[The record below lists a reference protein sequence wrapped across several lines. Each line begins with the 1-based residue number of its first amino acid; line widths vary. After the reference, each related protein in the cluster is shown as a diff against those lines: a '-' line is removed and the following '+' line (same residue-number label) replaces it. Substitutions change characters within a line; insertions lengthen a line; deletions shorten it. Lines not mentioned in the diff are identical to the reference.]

1 MALMMVLAISG
12 TLSVLAGNR
21 LVLNDGGPIA
31 IKPGETKEIT
41 VNLVNDEVIY
51 AMQFDMD
58 FTSPQ
63 VEIVPGSFKI
73 NEERID
79 RECFIAT
86 MIQQPDA
93 KWRVALLT
101 KDFTPIAGTEG
112 ALGTFKIRA
121 TPNFSDDKARI
132 GFSTCSGSDRQGK
145 KVLIDCPFEQAITPM
160 VGSLSTGEQ
169 AFSIKPGGTHK
180 VDVVLKNDI
189 YFCGL
194 QADITLPEGL
204 HVEKKSNGKMIFQY
218 SERLSSNFAI
228 FSSEKNGIVRVALSS
243 LPIDKIQPY
252 KDGNG
257 VIFSFN
263 VVADPDFATDETSAI
278 VFSNV
283 LASQDLPGTEYA
295 LDITDAHIAVTSLK
309 PINEAAYARLTEEVA
324 ALQKALDDAK
334 AKVAE
339 ECPDV
344 AGNYAET
351 VETIQSLINAIQSD
365 LDAKNADCALTEA
378 STLDAEAVKGVNDAI
393 AKYINEAAAA
403 QAEHLKKLANEAAY
417 VRLTEAVATLQARF
431 DEVKATI
438 EKDYANVSAQF
449 VDTEAAIQG
458 DIDQKKAEL
467 QAQYEAVKL
476 DENSTIDLE
485 AIKAAVEKLLA
496 DAKAA
501 NAKLVAN
508 EAAYV
513 RLSDDIA
520 AVQARFDE
528 VKATIEKDYANV
540 SAQFVDTEAAI
551 QGDIDQKKAELQAQY
566 EAVKLDE
573 NSTIDLE
580 AIKAAVEKLLADA
593 KAANAK
599 LVANEA
605 AYVRLSDDI
614 AAVQARF
621 DEVKATIEK
630 DYANVSAQ
638 FVDTEAAIQGDIDQ
652 KKAEL
657 QAQYEAVKLDEN
669 STIDL
674 EAIKAA
680 VEKLLADAKA
690 ANAKL
695 VANEAAYVRLSDDIA
710 AVQARFDEV
719 KATIEKD
726 YANVSAQF
734 VDTEAA
740 IQGDID
746 QKKAELQAQYEAVKL
761 DENSTIDLEAI
772 KAAVE
777 KLLAD
782 AKAANAKLV
791 ANEAAYV
798 RLSDDIAAVQARF
811 DEVKATIEKDYANVA
826 AQFADAEAAIQADI
840 DQKKAELQAQYEAVE
855 LDENSTIGLEA
866 IKAAV
871 EQLLEDAKAA
881 DAKLVANEAAYV
893 RLSDEI
899 AAVQTRLDEV
909 KATIEKDYAIV
920 AAQFVGVESSIQ
932 YDINKKKDEL
942 KAQYEAVELDEN
954 STIDLETIKTA
965 IEQLLADAKAAAE
978 ANSIGSI
985 QRLMSEGA
993 TFYTLGGQKV
1003 EAPCKGNIYMIR
1015 HADGSVKKVYIK

>member
-12 TLSVLAGNR
+12 TISVLAGNR

-58 FTSPQ
+58 FTSPN

-73 NEERID
+73 NEDRID

-86 MIQQPDA
+86 MIQQPDM
-93 KWRVALLT
+93 KWRIALLT

-121 TPNFSDDKARI
+121 TSNFSSADDAQI
-132 GFSTCSGSDRQGK
+132 LFSTCSGGDRQGK
-145 KVLIDCPFEQAITPM
+145 KVLIDCPNYQAITPM
-160 VGSLSTGEQ
+160 VGSLCTGEQ

-204 HVEKKSNGKMIFQY
+204 HIEKKSNGKMNFQY

-228 FSSEKNGIVRVALSS
+228 SSGEKNGIVRVALSS

-252 KDGNG
+252 KDGDG

-263 VVADPDFATDETSAI
+263 VVADPDFATDENSAI

-283 LASQDLPGTEYA
+283 LAANETTEYS

-365 LDAKNADCALTEA
+365 LDAKNADCALTET
-378 STLDAEAVKGVNDAI
+378 STLDAEAVKGVNEAI
-393 AKYINEAAAA
+393 AKYLEDAAAA

-417 VRLTEAVATLQARF
+417 VRLSDDIAAVQTRF

-438 EKDYANVSAQF
+438 EKDYANVAAQF
-449 VDTEAAIQG
+449 VDAEAAIQG

-467 QAQYEAVKL
+467 QAQYEAMKL

-485 AIKAAVEKLLA
+485 AIKAAVEQLLA
-496 DAKAA
+496 DAKVAD
-501 NAKLVAN
+501 AKLVAN

-513 RLSDDIA
+513 RL
-520 AVQARFDE
+520 
-528 VKATIEKDYANV
+528 
-540 SAQFVDTEAAI
+540 TE
-551 QGDIDQKKAELQAQY
+551 E
-566 EAVKLDE
+566 
-573 NSTIDLE
+573 
-580 AIKAAVEKLLADA
+580 
-593 KAANAK
+593 
-599 LVANEA
+599 
-605 AYVRLSDDI
+605 
-614 AAVQARF
+614 
-621 DEVKATIEK
+621 
-630 DYANVSAQ
+630 
-638 FVDTEAAIQGDIDQ
+638 
-652 KKAEL
+652 
-657 QAQYEAVKLDEN
+657 
-669 STIDL
+669 
-674 EAIKAA
+674 
-680 VEKLLADAKA
+680 
-690 ANAKL
+690 
-695 VANEAAYVRLSDDIA
+695 
-710 AVQARFDEV
+710 
-719 KATIEKD
+719 
-726 YANVSAQF
+726 
-734 VDTEAA
+734 
-740 IQGDID
+740 
-746 QKKAELQAQYEAVKL
+746 
-761 DENSTIDLEAI
+761 
-772 KAAVE
+772 
-777 KLLAD
+777 
-782 AKAANAKLV
+782 
-791 ANEAAYV
+791 
-798 RLSDDIAAVQARF
+798 IAAVQARF

-826 AQFADAEAAIQADI
+826 AQFADAEAAIQGDI

-855 LDENSTIGLEA
+855 LDENSTIDLEA

-871 EQLLEDAKAA
+871 EQLLANAKLGN
-881 DAKLVANEAAYV
+881 AKLVANELAYV
-893 RLSDEI
+893 RLTEEI
-899 AAVQTRLDEV
+899 AAVQARLDEV

-932 YDINKKKDEL
+932 YDINKKKDDL
-942 KAQYEAVELDEN
+942 KALYEAVELDEN

>member
-1 MALMMVLAISG
+1 MALMMVLVISG

-58 FTSPQ
+58 FTSPN

-93 KWRVALLT
+93 KWRIALLT

-121 TPNFSDDKARI
+121 TSNFSSADDAQI
-132 GFSTCSGSDRQGK
+132 LFSTCSGGDRQGK
-145 KVLIDCPFEQAITPM
+145 KVLIDCPNYQAITPM

-194 QADITLPEGL
+194 QADITLPAGL
-204 HVEKKSNGKMIFQY
+204 HIEKKSNGKMNFQY

-228 FSSEKNGIVRVALSS
+228 SSGEKNGIVRVVLSS

-252 KDGNG
+252 KDGDG

-263 VVADPDFATDETSAI
+263 VVAAPDFVTDETSAI

-283 LASQDLPGTEYA
+283 LAANETTEYS
-295 LDITDAHIAVTSLK
+295 LDITDAHVAVTSLK
-309 PINEAAYARLTEEVA
+309 AINEAAYARLTEEVA

-334 AKVAE
+334 AKVAK

-344 AGNYAET
+344 AENFAET
-351 VETIQSLINAIQSD
+351 VKTIQGQIDAIQSD

-393 AKYINEAAAA
+393 AKYLAEAAAA
-403 QAEHLKKLANEAAY
+403 QAEHQKKLANEAAY
-417 VRLTEAVATLQARF
+417 VRLTEDVAAVQARF

-438 EKDYANVSAQF
+438 ETDYANVAAQF
-449 VDTEAAIQG
+449 ADAEAAIQG

-467 QAQYEAVKL
+467 QAQYEAVEL

-485 AIKAAVEKLLA
+485 AIKAAVEQLLA
-496 DAKAA
+496 NAKLG

-508 EAAYV
+508 ELAYV
-513 RLSDDIA
+513 RLSDEIA
-520 AVQARFDE
+520 AVQTRLDE
-528 VKATIEKDYANV
+528 VKAIIE
-540 SAQFVDTEAAI
+540 T
-551 QGDIDQKKAELQAQY
+551 
-566 EAVKLDE
+566 
-573 NSTIDLE
+573 
-580 AIKAAVEKLLADA
+580 
-593 KAANAK
+593 
-599 LVANEA
+599 
-605 AYVRLSDDI
+605 
-614 AAVQARF
+614 
-621 DEVKATIEK
+621 
-630 DYANVSAQ
+630 
-638 FVDTEAAIQGDIDQ
+638 
-652 KKAEL
+652 
-657 QAQYEAVKLDEN
+657 
-669 STIDL
+669 
-674 EAIKAA
+674 
-680 VEKLLADAKA
+680 
-690 ANAKL
+690 
-695 VANEAAYVRLSDDIA
+695 
-710 AVQARFDEV
+710 
-719 KATIEKD
+719 
-726 YANVSAQF
+726 
-734 VDTEAA
+734 
-740 IQGDID
+740 
-746 QKKAELQAQYEAVKL
+746 
-761 DENSTIDLEAI
+761 
-772 KAAVE
+772 
-777 KLLAD
+777 
-782 AKAANAKLV
+782 
-791 ANEAAYV
+791 
-798 RLSDDIAAVQARF
+798 
-811 DEVKATIEKDYANVA
+811 DYANVA
-826 AQFADAEAAIQADI
+826 AQFTDAEAAIQADI

-855 LDENSTIGLEA
+855 LDENSTIDLEA
-866 IKAAV
+866 IKAAI
-871 EQLLEDAKAA
+871 EQLLADAKVA

-954 STIDLETIKTA
+954 STIDLETIKAA

>member
-1 MALMMVLAISG
+1 MVMFKITTSFKRMALMMVLAISG
-12 TLSVLAGNR
+12 TISVLAGNR

-93 KWRVALLT
+93 KWRIALIT

-112 ALGTFKIRA
+112 ALGTFQIRA
-121 TPNFSDDKARI
+121 KSTFSAADNAQI
-132 GFSTCSGSDRQGK
+132 LFSTCSGGNRQGK
-145 KVLIDCPFEQAITPM
+145 KVLIDSPTYQAITPM
-160 VGSLSTGEQ
+160 VGSLCTGEQ

-204 HVEKKSNGKMIFQY
+204 HIEKKSNGKMNFQY

-228 FSSEKNGIVRVALSS
+228 SSIEKNDIVRVVLSS

-252 KDGNG
+252 KDGDG

-263 VVADPDFATDETSAI
+263 VVADPDFATDENSAI

-283 LASQDLPGTEYA
+283 LAANETTEYS
-295 LDITDAHIAVTSLK
+295 LDITDAHVSVTSLK
-309 PINEAAYARLTEEVA
+309 PINDAAYARLAEEVA

-344 AGNYAET
+344 AENYAET

-365 LDAKNADCALTEA
+365 LDAKNADCALTET

-417 VRLTEAVATLQARF
+417 VRLTEEVAT
-431 DEVKATI
+431 
-438 EKDYANVSAQF
+438 
-449 VDTEAAIQG
+449 
-458 DIDQKKAEL
+458 
-467 QAQYEAVKL
+467 
-476 DENSTIDLE
+476 
-485 AIKAAVEKLLA
+485 
-496 DAKAA
+496 
-501 NAKLVAN
+501 
-508 EAAYV
+508 
-513 RLSDDIA
+513 
-520 AVQARFDE
+520 VQARFDE
-528 VKATIEKDYANV
+528 VKATIEKDYV
-540 SAQFVDTEAAI
+540 
-551 QGDIDQKKAELQAQY
+551 
-566 EAVKLDE
+566 
-573 NSTIDLE
+573 
-580 AIKAAVEKLLADA
+580 
-593 KAANAK
+593 
-599 LVANEA
+599 
-605 AYVRLSDDI
+605 
-614 AAVQARF
+614 
-621 DEVKATIEK
+621 
-630 DYANVSAQ
+630 
-638 FVDTEAAIQGDIDQ
+638 
-652 KKAEL
+652 
-657 QAQYEAVKLDEN
+657 
-669 STIDL
+669 
-674 EAIKAA
+674 
-680 VEKLLADAKA
+680 
-690 ANAKL
+690 
-695 VANEAAYVRLSDDIA
+695 
-710 AVQARFDEV
+710 
-719 KATIEKD
+719 
-726 YANVSAQF
+726 
-734 VDTEAA
+734 
-740 IQGDID
+740 
-746 QKKAELQAQYEAVKL
+746 
-761 DENSTIDLEAI
+761 
-772 KAAVE
+772 
-777 KLLAD
+777 
-782 AKAANAKLV
+782 
-791 ANEAAYV
+791 
-798 RLSDDIAAVQARF
+798 
-811 DEVKATIEKDYANVA
+811 NVA
-826 AQFADAEAAIQADI
+826 AQFADAEAAIQGDI

-855 LDENSTIGLEA
+855 LDENSTIDLEA
-866 IKAAV
+866 IKAAI
-871 EQLLEDAKAA
+871 EQLLADAKVA

-899 AAVQTRLDEV
+899 AAVQARLDEV

-942 KAQYEAVELDEN
+942 KALYEAVELDEN

-985 QRLMSEGA
+985 QRMMSEGA

>member
-1 MALMMVLAISG
+1 MVMFKITTSFKRMALMMVLAISG
-12 TLSVLAGNR
+12 TISVLAGNR

-93 KWRVALLT
+93 KWRIALLT

-112 ALGTFKIRA
+112 ALGTFQIRA
-121 TPNFSDDKARI
+121 KSTFSAADNAQI
-132 GFSTCSGSDRQGK
+132 GFSTCSGGNRQGK
-145 KVLIDCPFEQAITPM
+145 KVLIDCPTYQAITPM
-160 VGSLSTGEQ
+160 VGSLCTGEQ

-204 HVEKKSNGKMIFQY
+204 HVEKKSNGKMNFQY

-228 FSSEKNGIVRVALSS
+228 SSIEKNGIVRVVLSS

-252 KDGNG
+252 KDGDG

-263 VVADPDFATDETSAI
+263 VVADPDFATDENSAI

-283 LASQDLPGTEYA
+283 LAANETTEYS
-295 LDITDAHIAVTSLK
+295 LDITDAHVSVTSLK
-309 PINEAAYARLTEEVA
+309 PINDAAYARLAEEVA
-324 ALQKALDDAK
+324 ALQKAFDDAK

-344 AGNYAET
+344 AENYAET

-365 LDAKNADCALTEA
+365 LDAKNADCALTET

-417 VRLTEAVATLQARF
+417 VRLTEEVAT
-431 DEVKATI
+431 
-438 EKDYANVSAQF
+438 
-449 VDTEAAIQG
+449 
-458 DIDQKKAEL
+458 
-467 QAQYEAVKL
+467 
-476 DENSTIDLE
+476 
-485 AIKAAVEKLLA
+485 
-496 DAKAA
+496 
-501 NAKLVAN
+501 
-508 EAAYV
+508 
-513 RLSDDIA
+513 
-520 AVQARFDE
+520 VQARFDE
-528 VKATIEKDYANV
+528 VKATIEKDYV
-540 SAQFVDTEAAI
+540 
-551 QGDIDQKKAELQAQY
+551 
-566 EAVKLDE
+566 
-573 NSTIDLE
+573 
-580 AIKAAVEKLLADA
+580 
-593 KAANAK
+593 
-599 LVANEA
+599 
-605 AYVRLSDDI
+605 
-614 AAVQARF
+614 
-621 DEVKATIEK
+621 
-630 DYANVSAQ
+630 
-638 FVDTEAAIQGDIDQ
+638 
-652 KKAEL
+652 
-657 QAQYEAVKLDEN
+657 
-669 STIDL
+669 
-674 EAIKAA
+674 
-680 VEKLLADAKA
+680 
-690 ANAKL
+690 
-695 VANEAAYVRLSDDIA
+695 
-710 AVQARFDEV
+710 
-719 KATIEKD
+719 
-726 YANVSAQF
+726 
-734 VDTEAA
+734 
-740 IQGDID
+740 
-746 QKKAELQAQYEAVKL
+746 
-761 DENSTIDLEAI
+761 
-772 KAAVE
+772 
-777 KLLAD
+777 
-782 AKAANAKLV
+782 
-791 ANEAAYV
+791 
-798 RLSDDIAAVQARF
+798 
-811 DEVKATIEKDYANVA
+811 NVA
-826 AQFADAEAAIQADI
+826 AQFADAEAAIQGDI

-855 LDENSTIGLEA
+855 LDENSTIDLEA

-871 EQLLEDAKAA
+871 EQLLADAKVA

-899 AAVQTRLDEV
+899 AAVQARLDEV

>member
-1 MALMMVLAISG
+1 MVMFKITTSFKRMALMMVLAISG
-12 TLSVLAGNR
+12 TISVLAGNR

-93 KWRVALLT
+93 KWRIALLT

-112 ALGTFKIRA
+112 ALGTFQIRA
-121 TPNFSDDKARI
+121 KSTFSAADNAQI
-132 GFSTCSGSDRQGK
+132 LFSTCSGGNRQGK
-145 KVLIDCPFEQAITPM
+145 KVLIDSPTYQAITPM
-160 VGSLSTGEQ
+160 VGSLCTGEQ

-204 HVEKKSNGKMIFQY
+204 HIEKKSNGKMNFQY

-228 FSSEKNGIVRVALSS
+228 SSIEKNGIVRVVLSS

-252 KDGNG
+252 KNGDG

-263 VVADPDFATDETSAI
+263 VVADPDFATDENSAI

-283 LASQDLPGTEYA
+283 LAANETTEYS
-295 LDITDAHIAVTSLK
+295 LDITDAHVSVTSLK
-309 PINEAAYARLTEEVA
+309 PINDAAYARLAEEVA

-344 AGNYAET
+344 AENYAET

-365 LDAKNADCALTEA
+365 LDAKNADCALTET

-417 VRLTEAVATLQARF
+417 VRLTEEVAT
-431 DEVKATI
+431 
-438 EKDYANVSAQF
+438 
-449 VDTEAAIQG
+449 
-458 DIDQKKAEL
+458 
-467 QAQYEAVKL
+467 
-476 DENSTIDLE
+476 
-485 AIKAAVEKLLA
+485 
-496 DAKAA
+496 
-501 NAKLVAN
+501 
-508 EAAYV
+508 
-513 RLSDDIA
+513 
-520 AVQARFDE
+520 VQARFDE
-528 VKATIEKDYANV
+528 VKATIEKDYV
-540 SAQFVDTEAAI
+540 
-551 QGDIDQKKAELQAQY
+551 
-566 EAVKLDE
+566 
-573 NSTIDLE
+573 
-580 AIKAAVEKLLADA
+580 
-593 KAANAK
+593 
-599 LVANEA
+599 
-605 AYVRLSDDI
+605 
-614 AAVQARF
+614 
-621 DEVKATIEK
+621 
-630 DYANVSAQ
+630 
-638 FVDTEAAIQGDIDQ
+638 
-652 KKAEL
+652 
-657 QAQYEAVKLDEN
+657 
-669 STIDL
+669 
-674 EAIKAA
+674 
-680 VEKLLADAKA
+680 
-690 ANAKL
+690 
-695 VANEAAYVRLSDDIA
+695 
-710 AVQARFDEV
+710 
-719 KATIEKD
+719 
-726 YANVSAQF
+726 
-734 VDTEAA
+734 
-740 IQGDID
+740 
-746 QKKAELQAQYEAVKL
+746 
-761 DENSTIDLEAI
+761 
-772 KAAVE
+772 
-777 KLLAD
+777 
-782 AKAANAKLV
+782 
-791 ANEAAYV
+791 
-798 RLSDDIAAVQARF
+798 
-811 DEVKATIEKDYANVA
+811 NVA
-826 AQFADAEAAIQADI
+826 AQFADAEAAIQGDI

-855 LDENSTIGLEA
+855 LDENSTIDLEA
-866 IKAAV
+866 IKAAI
-871 EQLLEDAKAA
+871 EQLLADAKVA

-899 AAVQTRLDEV
+899 AAVQARLDEV

-942 KAQYEAVELDEN
+942 KALYEAVELDEN

-985 QRLMSEGA
+985 QRMMSEGA

>member
-58 FTSPQ
+58 FISPQ

-93 KWRVALLT
+93 KWRIALLT
-101 KDFTPIAGTEG
+101 KDFTPIEGSEG
-112 ALGTFKIRA
+112 ALGTFQIRA
-121 TPNFSDDKARI
+121 KSTFSAADNAQI
-132 GFSTCSGSDRQGK
+132 WFSTCSGGNRQGK
-145 KVLIDCPFEQAITPM
+145 KILIDCPTYQAITPM
-160 VGSLSTGEQ
+160 AGSLSTGEQ

-204 HVEKKSNGKMIFQY
+204 HIEKKSNGKMIFQY
-218 SERLSSNFAI
+218 GERLSSNFAI
-228 FSSEKNGIVRVALSS
+228 SSGEKNGIVRVALSS

-252 KDGNG
+252 KDGDG

-263 VVADPDFATDETSAI
+263 VVADPDFVTDENSAI

-283 LASQDLPGTEYA
+283 LAANETTEYS

-339 ECPDV
+339 DCPDV

-351 VETIQSLINAIQSD
+351 VETIQTQIDAIQSD
-365 LDAKNADCALTEA
+365 LDAKNADCALTET
-378 STLDAEAVKGVNDAI
+378 STLDAEAVKGVNEAI
-393 AKYINEAAAA
+393 AKYLEDAAAA

-417 VRLTEAVATLQARF
+417 VRLTEEVAAVQARF

-438 EKDYANVSAQF
+438 ETDYANVAAQF

-476 DENSTIDLE
+476 NENSTIDLE
-485 AIKAAVEKLLA
+485 AIKAAVEQLLA

-513 RLSDDIA
+513 RLTEEIAAVQTRFDEVKATIETDYAGVAAQFVDTEAAIQSDIDQKKAELQAQYEAVELDENSTIDLEAIKAAVEQLLANAKLGNAKLVANELAYVRLTEEIA

-528 VKATIEKDYANV
+528 VKATIEKDYVNV
-540 SAQFVDTEAAI
+540 AAQFADAEAAI

-566 EAVKLDE
+566 EAVKLNE

-580 AIKAAVEKLLADA
+580 AIKAAVEQLLADA

-605 AYVRLSDDI
+605 AYVRLTEEI
-614 AAVQARF
+614 AAVQTRF
-621 DEVKATIEK
+621 DEVKATIET
-630 DYANVSAQ
+630 DYAGVAAQ
-638 FVDTEAAIQGDIDQ
+638 FVDTEAAIQ
-652 KKAEL
+652 
-657 QAQYEAVKLDEN
+657 
-669 STIDL
+669 S
-674 EAIKAA
+674 
-680 VEKLLADAKA
+680 
-690 ANAKL
+690 
-695 VANEAAYVRLSDDIA
+695 
-710 AVQARFDEV
+710 
-719 KATIEKD
+719 
-726 YANVSAQF
+726 
-734 VDTEAA
+734 
-740 IQGDID
+740 
-746 QKKAELQAQYEAVKL
+746 
-761 DENSTIDLEAI
+761 
-772 KAAVE
+772 
-777 KLLAD
+777 
-782 AKAANAKLV
+782 
-791 ANEAAYV
+791 
-798 RLSDDIAAVQARF
+798 
-811 DEVKATIEKDYANVA
+811 
-826 AQFADAEAAIQADI
+826 DI

-855 LDENSTIGLEA
+855 LDENSTIDLEA
-866 IKAAV
+866 IKAAI
-871 EQLLEDAKAA
+871 EQLLADAKVA

-942 KAQYEAVELDEN
+942 KALYEAVELDEN

>member
-1 MALMMVLAISG
+1 MVMFKITTSFKRMALMMVLAISG
-12 TLSVLAGNR
+12 TISVLAGNR

-93 KWRVALLT
+93 KWRIALLT

-112 ALGTFKIRA
+112 ALGTFQIRA
-121 TPNFSDDKARI
+121 KSTFSAADNAQI
-132 GFSTCSGSDRQGK
+132 LFSTCSGGNRQGK
-145 KVLIDCPFEQAITPM
+145 KVLIDSPTYQAITPM
-160 VGSLSTGEQ
+160 VGSLCTGEQ

-204 HVEKKSNGKMIFQY
+204 HIEKKSNGKMNFQY

-228 FSSEKNGIVRVALSS
+228 SSIEKNGIVRVVLSS

-252 KDGNG
+252 KDGDG

-263 VVADPDFATDETSAI
+263 VVADPDFATDENSAI

-283 LASQDLPGTEYA
+283 LAANETTEYS
-295 LDITDAHIAVTSLK
+295 LDITDAHVSVTSLK
-309 PINEAAYARLTEEVA
+309 PINDAAYARLAEEVA

-344 AGNYAET
+344 AENYAET

-365 LDAKNADCALTEA
+365 LDAKNADCALTET

-417 VRLTEAVATLQARF
+417 VRLTEEVAT
-431 DEVKATI
+431 
-438 EKDYANVSAQF
+438 
-449 VDTEAAIQG
+449 
-458 DIDQKKAEL
+458 
-467 QAQYEAVKL
+467 
-476 DENSTIDLE
+476 
-485 AIKAAVEKLLA
+485 
-496 DAKAA
+496 
-501 NAKLVAN
+501 
-508 EAAYV
+508 
-513 RLSDDIA
+513 
-520 AVQARFDE
+520 VQARFDE
-528 VKATIEKDYANV
+528 VKATIEKDYV
-540 SAQFVDTEAAI
+540 
-551 QGDIDQKKAELQAQY
+551 
-566 EAVKLDE
+566 
-573 NSTIDLE
+573 
-580 AIKAAVEKLLADA
+580 
-593 KAANAK
+593 
-599 LVANEA
+599 
-605 AYVRLSDDI
+605 
-614 AAVQARF
+614 
-621 DEVKATIEK
+621 
-630 DYANVSAQ
+630 
-638 FVDTEAAIQGDIDQ
+638 
-652 KKAEL
+652 
-657 QAQYEAVKLDEN
+657 
-669 STIDL
+669 
-674 EAIKAA
+674 
-680 VEKLLADAKA
+680 
-690 ANAKL
+690 
-695 VANEAAYVRLSDDIA
+695 
-710 AVQARFDEV
+710 
-719 KATIEKD
+719 
-726 YANVSAQF
+726 
-734 VDTEAA
+734 
-740 IQGDID
+740 
-746 QKKAELQAQYEAVKL
+746 
-761 DENSTIDLEAI
+761 
-772 KAAVE
+772 
-777 KLLAD
+777 
-782 AKAANAKLV
+782 
-791 ANEAAYV
+791 
-798 RLSDDIAAVQARF
+798 
-811 DEVKATIEKDYANVA
+811 NVA
-826 AQFADAEAAIQADI
+826 AQFADAEAAIQGDI

-855 LDENSTIGLEA
+855 LDENSTIDLEA
-866 IKAAV
+866 IKAAI
-871 EQLLEDAKAA
+871 EQLLADAKVA

-899 AAVQTRLDEV
+899 AAVQARLDEV

-942 KAQYEAVELDEN
+942 KALYEAVELDEN

-985 QRLMSEGA
+985 QRMMSEGA
-993 TFYTLGGQKV
+993 TFYMLGGQKV

>member
-1 MALMMVLAISG
+1 MVMFKITTSFKRMALMMVLAISG
-12 TLSVLAGNR
+12 TISVLAGNR

-93 KWRVALLT
+93 KWRIALLT

-112 ALGTFKIRA
+112 ALGTFQIRA
-121 TPNFSDDKARI
+121 KSTFSAADDAQI
-132 GFSTCSGSDRQGK
+132 GFSTCSGGNRQGK
-145 KVLIDCPFEQAITPM
+145 KVLIDCPTYQAITPM
-160 VGSLSTGEQ
+160 VGSLCTGEQ

-204 HVEKKSNGKMIFQY
+204 HVEKKSNGKMNFQY

-228 FSSEKNGIVRVALSS
+228 SSIEKNGIVRVVLSS

-252 KDGNG
+252 KDGDG

-263 VVADPDFATDETSAI
+263 VVADPDFVTDENSAI

-283 LASQDLPGTEYA
+283 LAANETTEYS
-295 LDITDAHIAVTSLK
+295 LDITDAHVSVTSLK
-309 PINEAAYARLTEEVA
+309 PINDAAYARLAEEVA

-344 AGNYAET
+344 AENYAET

-365 LDAKNADCALTEA
+365 LDAKNADCALTET

-417 VRLTEAVATLQARF
+417 VRLTEEVATVQARF

-438 EKDYANVSAQF
+438 EKDYVNVAAQF
-449 VDTEAAIQG
+449 ADAEAAIQG

-467 QAQYEAVKL
+467 QAL
-476 DENSTIDLE
+476 
-485 AIKAAVEKLLA
+485 
-496 DAKAA
+496 
-501 NAKLVAN
+501 
-508 EAAYV
+508 
-513 RLSDDIA
+513 
-520 AVQARFDE
+520 
-528 VKATIEKDYANV
+528 
-540 SAQFVDTEAAI
+540 
-551 QGDIDQKKAELQAQY
+551 
-566 EAVKLDE
+566 
-573 NSTIDLE
+573 
-580 AIKAAVEKLLADA
+580 
-593 KAANAK
+593 
-599 LVANEA
+599 
-605 AYVRLSDDI
+605 
-614 AAVQARF
+614 
-621 DEVKATIEK
+621 
-630 DYANVSAQ
+630 
-638 FVDTEAAIQGDIDQ
+638 
-652 KKAEL
+652 
-657 QAQYEAVKLDEN
+657 
-669 STIDL
+669 
-674 EAIKAA
+674 
-680 VEKLLADAKA
+680 
-690 ANAKL
+690 
-695 VANEAAYVRLSDDIA
+695 
-710 AVQARFDEV
+710 
-719 KATIEKD
+719 
-726 YANVSAQF
+726 
-734 VDTEAA
+734 
-740 IQGDID
+740 
-746 QKKAELQAQYEAVKL
+746 
-761 DENSTIDLEAI
+761 
-772 KAAVE
+772 
-777 KLLAD
+777 
-782 AKAANAKLV
+782 
-791 ANEAAYV
+791 
-798 RLSDDIAAVQARF
+798 
-811 DEVKATIEKDYANVA
+811 
-826 AQFADAEAAIQADI
+826 
-840 DQKKAELQAQYEAVE
+840 YEAVE
-855 LDENSTIGLEA
+855 LDENSTIDLETIKTA
-866 IKAAV
+866 I
-871 EQLLEDAKAA
+871 EQLLADAKAA

-899 AAVQTRLDEV
+899 AAVQARLDEV

-942 KAQYEAVELDEN
+942 KALYEAVELDEN

-985 QRLMSEGA
+985 QRMMSEGA

>member
-1 MALMMVLAISG
+1 MFKITTSFKRMALMMVLAISG
-12 TLSVLAGNR
+12 TISVLAGNR

-93 KWRVALLT
+93 KWRIALLT

-112 ALGTFKIRA
+112 ALGTFQIRA
-121 TPNFSDDKARI
+121 KSTFSAADDAQI
-132 GFSTCSGSDRQGK
+132 GFSTCSGGNRQGK
-145 KVLIDCPFEQAITPM
+145 KVLIDCPTYQAITPM
-160 VGSLSTGEQ
+160 VGSLCTGEQ

-204 HVEKKSNGKMIFQY
+204 HVEKKSNGKMNFQY

-228 FSSEKNGIVRVALSS
+228 SSIEKNGIVRVVLSS

-252 KDGNG
+252 KDGDG

-263 VVADPDFATDETSAI
+263 VVADPDFVTDENSAI

-283 LASQDLPGTEYA
+283 LAANETTEYS
-295 LDITDAHIAVTSLK
+295 LDITDAHVSVTSLK
-309 PINEAAYARLTEEVA
+309 PINDAAYARLAEEVA

-344 AGNYAET
+344 AENYAET

-365 LDAKNADCALTEA
+365 LDAKNADCALTET

-417 VRLTEAVATLQARF
+417 VRLTEEVATVQARF

-449 VDTEAAIQG
+449 VDTEVAIQGDIDQKKAELQTQYEAVELDENSTIDLEAIKAAVEQLLANAKLGNAKLVANELAYVRLSGDIAAVQARLDEVKATIEKDYANVAAQFVDAEAAIQG

-476 DENSTIDLE
+476 DENSTIDLA
-485 AIKAAVEKLLA
+485 AIKAAVEQLLA

-513 RLSDDIA
+513 RLSDEIS
-520 AVQARFDE
+520 AVQA
-528 VKATIEKDYANV
+528 
-540 SAQFVDTEAAI
+540 
-551 QGDIDQKKAELQAQY
+551 
-566 EAVKLDE
+566 
-573 NSTIDLE
+573 
-580 AIKAAVEKLLADA
+580 
-593 KAANAK
+593 
-599 LVANEA
+599 
-605 AYVRLSDDI
+605 
-614 AAVQARF
+614 
-621 DEVKATIEK
+621 
-630 DYANVSAQ
+630 
-638 FVDTEAAIQGDIDQ
+638 
-652 KKAEL
+652 
-657 QAQYEAVKLDEN
+657 
-669 STIDL
+669 
-674 EAIKAA
+674 
-680 VEKLLADAKA
+680 
-690 ANAKL
+690 
-695 VANEAAYVRLSDDIA
+695 
-710 AVQARFDEV
+710 
-719 KATIEKD
+719 
-726 YANVSAQF
+726 
-734 VDTEAA
+734 
-740 IQGDID
+740 
-746 QKKAELQAQYEAVKL
+746 
-761 DENSTIDLEAI
+761 
-772 KAAVE
+772 
-777 KLLAD
+777 
-782 AKAANAKLV
+782 
-791 ANEAAYV
+791 
-798 RLSDDIAAVQARF
+798 
-811 DEVKATIEKDYANVA
+811 
-826 AQFADAEAAIQADI
+826 
-840 DQKKAELQAQYEAVE
+840 
-855 LDENSTIGLEA
+855 
-866 IKAAV
+866 
-871 EQLLEDAKAA
+871 
-881 DAKLVANEAAYV
+881 
-893 RLSDEI
+893 
-899 AAVQTRLDEV
+899 RLDEV

-942 KAQYEAVELDEN
+942 KALYEAVELDEN

-965 IEQLLADAKAAAE
+965 VEQLLADAKAAAE

>member
-1 MALMMVLAISG
+1 MVMFKITTSFKRMALMMVLAISG
-12 TLSVLAGNR
+12 TISVLAGNR

-93 KWRVALLT
+93 KWRIALLT

-112 ALGTFKIRA
+112 ALGTFQIRA
-121 TPNFSDDKARI
+121 KSTFSAADNAQI
-132 GFSTCSGSDRQGK
+132 LFSTCSGGNRQGK
-145 KVLIDCPFEQAITPM
+145 KVLIDSPTYQAITPM
-160 VGSLSTGEQ
+160 VGSLCTGEQ

-204 HVEKKSNGKMIFQY
+204 HVEKKSNGKMNFQY

-228 FSSEKNGIVRVALSS
+228 SSIEKNGIVRVVLSS

-252 KDGNG
+252 KDGDG

-263 VVADPDFATDETSAI
+263 VVADPDFATDENSAI

-283 LASQDLPGTEYA
+283 LAANETTEYS
-295 LDITDAHIAVTSLK
+295 LDITDAHVSVTSLK
-309 PINEAAYARLTEEVA
+309 PINDAAYARLAEEVA

-344 AGNYAET
+344 AENYAET

-365 LDAKNADCALTEA
+365 LDAKNADCALTET

-417 VRLTEAVATLQARF
+417 VRLTEEVAT
-431 DEVKATI
+431 
-438 EKDYANVSAQF
+438 
-449 VDTEAAIQG
+449 
-458 DIDQKKAEL
+458 
-467 QAQYEAVKL
+467 
-476 DENSTIDLE
+476 
-485 AIKAAVEKLLA
+485 
-496 DAKAA
+496 
-501 NAKLVAN
+501 
-508 EAAYV
+508 
-513 RLSDDIA
+513 
-520 AVQARFDE
+520 VQARFDE
-528 VKATIEKDYANV
+528 VKATIEKDYV
-540 SAQFVDTEAAI
+540 
-551 QGDIDQKKAELQAQY
+551 
-566 EAVKLDE
+566 
-573 NSTIDLE
+573 
-580 AIKAAVEKLLADA
+580 
-593 KAANAK
+593 
-599 LVANEA
+599 
-605 AYVRLSDDI
+605 
-614 AAVQARF
+614 
-621 DEVKATIEK
+621 
-630 DYANVSAQ
+630 
-638 FVDTEAAIQGDIDQ
+638 
-652 KKAEL
+652 
-657 QAQYEAVKLDEN
+657 
-669 STIDL
+669 
-674 EAIKAA
+674 
-680 VEKLLADAKA
+680 
-690 ANAKL
+690 
-695 VANEAAYVRLSDDIA
+695 
-710 AVQARFDEV
+710 
-719 KATIEKD
+719 
-726 YANVSAQF
+726 
-734 VDTEAA
+734 
-740 IQGDID
+740 
-746 QKKAELQAQYEAVKL
+746 
-761 DENSTIDLEAI
+761 
-772 KAAVE
+772 
-777 KLLAD
+777 
-782 AKAANAKLV
+782 
-791 ANEAAYV
+791 
-798 RLSDDIAAVQARF
+798 
-811 DEVKATIEKDYANVA
+811 NVA
-826 AQFADAEAAIQADI
+826 AQFADAEAAIQGDI

-855 LDENSTIGLEA
+855 LDENSTIDLEA
-866 IKAAV
+866 IKAAI
-871 EQLLEDAKAA
+871 EQLLADAKVA

-899 AAVQTRLDEV
+899 AAVQARLDEV

-942 KAQYEAVELDEN
+942 KALYEAVELDEN

-965 IEQLLADAKAAAE
+965 IEQLLDDAKAAAE

-985 QRLMSEGA
+985 QRMMSEGA

>member
-1 MALMMVLAISG
+1 
-12 TLSVLAGNR
+12 
-21 LVLNDGGPIA
+21 
-31 IKPGETKEIT
+31 
-41 VNLVNDEVIY
+41 
-51 AMQFDMD
+51 MQFDMD
-58 FTSPQ
+58 FTSPN

-93 KWRVALLT
+93 KWRIALLT

-121 TPNFSDDKARI
+121 TSNFSSADDAQI
-132 GFSTCSGSDRQGK
+132 GFSTCSGGDRQGK
-145 KVLIDCPFEQAITPM
+145 KVLIDCPNYQAITPM
-160 VGSLSTGEQ
+160 VGSLCTGEQ

-204 HVEKKSNGKMIFQY
+204 HIEKKSNGKMNFQY

-228 FSSEKNGIVRVALSS
+228 SSGEKNGIVRVALSS

-252 KDGNG
+252 KDGDG

-263 VVADPDFATDETSAI
+263 VVADPNFETDENSAI

-283 LASQDLPGTEYA
+283 LAANETTEYS
-295 LDITDAHIAVTSLK
+295 LDITDAHVSVTSLK
-309 PINEAAYARLTEEVA
+309 AINEAAYARLTEEVA
-324 ALQKALDDAK
+324 TLQKALDDAK

-365 LDAKNADCALTEA
+365 LDAKNADCALTET
-378 STLDAEAVKGVNDAI
+378 STLDAEAVKGVNEAI
-393 AKYINEAAAA
+393 AKYLEDAAAA

-417 VRLTEAVATLQARF
+417 VRL
-431 DEVKATI
+431 
-438 EKDYANVSAQF
+438 
-449 VDTEAAIQG
+449 
-458 DIDQKKAEL
+458 
-467 QAQYEAVKL
+467 
-476 DENSTIDLE
+476 
-485 AIKAAVEKLLA
+485 
-496 DAKAA
+496 
-501 NAKLVAN
+501 
-508 EAAYV
+508 
-513 RLSDDIA
+513 SDDIA
-520 AVQARFDE
+520 AVQTRFDE
-528 VKATIEKDYANV
+528 VKSI
-540 SAQFVDTEAAI
+540 
-551 QGDIDQKKAELQAQY
+551 
-566 EAVKLDE
+566 
-573 NSTIDLE
+573 
-580 AIKAAVEKLLADA
+580 
-593 KAANAK
+593 
-599 LVANEA
+599 
-605 AYVRLSDDI
+605 
-614 AAVQARF
+614 
-621 DEVKATIEK
+621 
-630 DYANVSAQ
+630 
-638 FVDTEAAIQGDIDQ
+638 
-652 KKAEL
+652 
-657 QAQYEAVKLDEN
+657 
-669 STIDL
+669 
-674 EAIKAA
+674 
-680 VEKLLADAKA
+680 
-690 ANAKL
+690 
-695 VANEAAYVRLSDDIA
+695 
-710 AVQARFDEV
+710 
-719 KATIEKD
+719 
-726 YANVSAQF
+726 
-734 VDTEAA
+734 
-740 IQGDID
+740 
-746 QKKAELQAQYEAVKL
+746 
-761 DENSTIDLEAI
+761 
-772 KAAVE
+772 
-777 KLLAD
+777 
-782 AKAANAKLV
+782 
-791 ANEAAYV
+791 
-798 RLSDDIAAVQARF
+798 
-811 DEVKATIEKDYANVA
+811 IEKDYANVA
-826 AQFADAEAAIQADI
+826 AQFADAEAAIQGDI

-855 LDENSTIGLEA
+855 LDENSTIDLEA
-866 IKAAV
+866 IKAAI
-871 EQLLEDAKAA
+871 EQLLADAKVA

-942 KAQYEAVELDEN
+942 KALYEAVELDEN

>member
-58 FTSPQ
+58 FTSPN

-86 MIQQPDA
+86 MIQQPDM
-93 KWRVALLT
+93 KWRIALLT

-121 TPNFSDDKARI
+121 TSNFSSADDAQI
-132 GFSTCSGSDRQGK
+132 GFSTCSGGNRQGK
-145 KVLIDCPFEQAITPM
+145 KVLIDCPTYQAITPM
-160 VGSLSTGEQ
+160 VGSLCTGEQ

-204 HVEKKSNGKMIFQY
+204 HIEKKSNGKMNFQY

-228 FSSEKNGIVRVALSS
+228 SSIEKNGIVRVVLSS

-252 KDGNG
+252 KDGDG

-263 VVADPDFATDETSAI
+263 VVADPDFATDENSAI

-283 LASQDLPGTEYA
+283 LAANETTEYS
-295 LDITDAHIAVTSLK
+295 LDITDAHVSVTSLK
-309 PINEAAYARLTEEVA
+309 PINDAAYARLAEEVA

-344 AGNYAET
+344 AENYAET

-365 LDAKNADCALTEA
+365 LDAKNADCALTET

-417 VRLTEAVATLQARF
+417 VRLTEAVA
-431 DEVKATI
+431 
-438 EKDYANVSAQF
+438 
-449 VDTEAAIQG
+449 
-458 DIDQKKAEL
+458 
-467 QAQYEAVKL
+467 
-476 DENSTIDLE
+476 
-485 AIKAAVEKLLA
+485 
-496 DAKAA
+496 
-501 NAKLVAN
+501 
-508 EAAYV
+508 
-513 RLSDDIA
+513 
-520 AVQARFDE
+520 
-528 VKATIEKDYANV
+528 
-540 SAQFVDTEAAI
+540 
-551 QGDIDQKKAELQAQY
+551 
-566 EAVKLDE
+566 
-573 NSTIDLE
+573 
-580 AIKAAVEKLLADA
+580 
-593 KAANAK
+593 
-599 LVANEA
+599 
-605 AYVRLSDDI
+605 
-614 AAVQARF
+614 
-621 DEVKATIEK
+621 
-630 DYANVSAQ
+630 
-638 FVDTEAAIQGDIDQ
+638 
-652 KKAEL
+652 
-657 QAQYEAVKLDEN
+657 
-669 STIDL
+669 
-674 EAIKAA
+674 
-680 VEKLLADAKA
+680 
-690 ANAKL
+690 
-695 VANEAAYVRLSDDIA
+695 
-710 AVQARFDEV
+710 
-719 KATIEKD
+719 
-726 YANVSAQF
+726 
-734 VDTEAA
+734 
-740 IQGDID
+740 
-746 QKKAELQAQYEAVKL
+746 
-761 DENSTIDLEAI
+761 
-772 KAAVE
+772 
-777 KLLAD
+777 
-782 AKAANAKLV
+782 
-791 ANEAAYV
+791 
-798 RLSDDIAAVQARF
+798 AVQARF

-826 AQFADAEAAIQADI
+826 AQFADAEAAIQGDIDQKKAELQAQYKAVKLNENSTIDLEAIKAAVEQLLADAKAANAKLVANEGAYVRLTEEIAAVQARFDEVKSIIEKDYANVAAQFADAEAAIQGDI

-855 LDENSTIGLEA
+855 LDENSTIDLEA
-866 IKAAV
+866 IKAAI
-871 EQLLEDAKAA
+871 EQLLADAKVA

-942 KAQYEAVELDEN
+942 KALYEAVELDEN

>member
-1 MALMMVLAISG
+1 MVMFKITTSFKRMALMMVLAISG
-12 TLSVLAGNR
+12 TISVLAGNR

-93 KWRVALLT
+93 KWRIALLT

-112 ALGTFKIRA
+112 ALGTFQIRA
-121 TPNFSDDKARI
+121 KSTFSAADNAQI
-132 GFSTCSGSDRQGK
+132 LFSTCSGGNRQGK
-145 KVLIDCPFEQAITPM
+145 KVLIDSPTYQAITPM
-160 VGSLSTGEQ
+160 VGSLCTGEQ

-204 HVEKKSNGKMIFQY
+204 HIEKKSNGKMNFQY

-228 FSSEKNGIVRVALSS
+228 SSIEKNGIVRVVLSS

-252 KDGNG
+252 KDGDG

-263 VVADPDFATDETSAI
+263 VVADPDFATDENSAI

-283 LASQDLPGTEYA
+283 LAANETTEYS
-295 LDITDAHIAVTSLK
+295 LDITDAHVSVTSLK
-309 PINEAAYARLTEEVA
+309 PINDAAYARLAEEVA

-344 AGNYAET
+344 AENYAET

-365 LDAKNADCALTEA
+365 LDAKNADCALTET

-417 VRLTEAVATLQARF
+417 VRLTEAVA
-431 DEVKATI
+431 
-438 EKDYANVSAQF
+438 
-449 VDTEAAIQG
+449 
-458 DIDQKKAEL
+458 
-467 QAQYEAVKL
+467 
-476 DENSTIDLE
+476 
-485 AIKAAVEKLLA
+485 
-496 DAKAA
+496 
-501 NAKLVAN
+501 
-508 EAAYV
+508 
-513 RLSDDIA
+513 
-520 AVQARFDE
+520 
-528 VKATIEKDYANV
+528 
-540 SAQFVDTEAAI
+540 
-551 QGDIDQKKAELQAQY
+551 
-566 EAVKLDE
+566 
-573 NSTIDLE
+573 
-580 AIKAAVEKLLADA
+580 
-593 KAANAK
+593 
-599 LVANEA
+599 
-605 AYVRLSDDI
+605 
-614 AAVQARF
+614 
-621 DEVKATIEK
+621 
-630 DYANVSAQ
+630 
-638 FVDTEAAIQGDIDQ
+638 
-652 KKAEL
+652 
-657 QAQYEAVKLDEN
+657 
-669 STIDL
+669 
-674 EAIKAA
+674 
-680 VEKLLADAKA
+680 
-690 ANAKL
+690 
-695 VANEAAYVRLSDDIA
+695 
-710 AVQARFDEV
+710 
-719 KATIEKD
+719 
-726 YANVSAQF
+726 
-734 VDTEAA
+734 
-740 IQGDID
+740 
-746 QKKAELQAQYEAVKL
+746 
-761 DENSTIDLEAI
+761 
-772 KAAVE
+772 
-777 KLLAD
+777 
-782 AKAANAKLV
+782 
-791 ANEAAYV
+791 
-798 RLSDDIAAVQARF
+798 AVQARF

-826 AQFADAEAAIQADI
+826 AQFADAEAAIQGDIDQKKAELQAQYKAVKLSENSTIDLEAIKAAVEQLLADAKAANAKLVANEAAYVRLTEEIAAVQARFDEVKATIEKDYANVSAQFADAEAAIQADI
-840 DQKKAELQAQYEAVE
+840 DQKKAELQAQYETVK
-855 LDENSTIGLEA
+855 LDENSTIDLEA

-871 EQLLEDAKAA
+871 EQLLANAKLGN
-881 DAKLVANEAAYV
+881 AKLVANELAYV

-899 AAVQTRLDEV
+899 AAVQARLDEV

>member
-12 TLSVLAGNR
+12 TISVLAGNR

-58 FTSPQ
+58 FTSPN

-93 KWRVALLT
+93 KWRIALLT

-121 TPNFSDDKARI
+121 TSNFSSADDAQI
-132 GFSTCSGSDRQGK
+132 LFSTCSGGDRQGK
-145 KVLIDCPFEQAITPM
+145 KVLIDCPNYQAITPM
-160 VGSLSTGEQ
+160 VGSLCTGEQ

-194 QADITLPEGL
+194 QADITLPQGL
-204 HVEKKSNGKMIFQY
+204 HIEKKSNGKMNFQY

-228 FSSEKNGIVRVALSS
+228 SSIEKNGIVRVALSS

-252 KDGNG
+252 KDGDG

-263 VVADPDFATDETSAI
+263 VVADPDFATDENSAI

-283 LASQDLPGTEYA
+283 LAANETTEYS

-365 LDAKNADCALTEA
+365 LDAKNADCALTET
-378 STLDAEAVKGVNDAI
+378 STLDAEAVKGVNEAI
-393 AKYINEAAAA
+393 AKYLEDAAAA

-417 VRLTEAVATLQARF
+417 VRLTEEVAAVQARF

-438 EKDYANVSAQF
+438 EKDYANVAAQF

-467 QAQYEAVKL
+467 QAQYEAVSL

-485 AIKAAVEKLLA
+485 AIKAAVEQLLA
-496 DAKAA
+496 DAKVA

-508 EAAYV
+508 EGAYV
-513 RLSDDIA
+513 RLTEEIA

-528 VKATIEKDYANV
+528 VKSIIEKDYANV
-540 SAQFVDTEAAI
+540 AAQFVDTEAAI

-566 EAVKLDE
+566 EAVSLDE

-580 AIKAAVEKLLADA
+580 AIKAAVEQLLADA
-593 KAANAK
+593 KVANAK
-599 LVANEA
+599 LVANEG
-605 AYVRLSDDI
+605 AYVRLTEEI

-621 DEVKATIEK
+621 DEVKSIIEK
-630 DYANVSAQ
+630 DYANVAAQ

-657 QAQYEAVKLDEN
+657 QAQYEAVSLDEN

-680 VEKLLADAKA
+680 VEQLLANAKLG
-690 ANAKL
+690 NAKL
-695 VANEAAYVRLSDDIA
+695 VANELAYVRLSGDIA
-710 AVQARFDEV
+710 AVQARLDEV
-719 KATIEKD
+719 KATIETD
-726 YANVSAQF
+726 YANVAAQF

-746 QKKAELQAQYEAVKL
+746 QKKAELQAQYEAVSL
-761 DENSTIDLEAI
+761 DENSTIDLETI
-772 KAAVE
+772 KAA
-777 KLLAD
+777 
-782 AKAANAKLV
+782 
-791 ANEAAYV
+791 
-798 RLSDDIAAVQARF
+798 I
-811 DEVKATIEKDYANVA
+811 
-826 AQFADAEAAIQADI
+826 
-840 DQKKAELQAQYEAVE
+840 
-855 LDENSTIGLEA
+855 
-866 IKAAV
+866 
-871 EQLLEDAKAA
+871 EQLLADAKAA

-899 AAVQTRLDEV
+899 AAVQARFDEV
-909 KATIEKDYAIV
+909 KATIEKDYANV

-942 KAQYEAVELDEN
+942 QALYEAVELDEN

>member
-1 MALMMVLAISG
+1 MVMFKITTSFKRMALMMVLAISG
-12 TLSVLAGNR
+12 TISVLAGNR

-93 KWRVALLT
+93 KWRIALLT

-112 ALGTFKIRA
+112 ALGTFQIRA
-121 TPNFSDDKARI
+121 KSTFAAADDAQI
-132 GFSTCSGSDRQGK
+132 GFSTCSGGNRQGK
-145 KVLIDCPFEQAITPM
+145 KVLIDCPTYQAITPM
-160 VGSLSTGEQ
+160 VGSLCTGEQ

-204 HVEKKSNGKMIFQY
+204 HVEKKSNGKMNFQY

-228 FSSEKNGIVRVALSS
+228 SSIEKNGIVRVVLSS

-252 KDGNG
+252 KDGDG

-263 VVADPDFATDETSAI
+263 VVADPDFVTDENSAI

-283 LASQDLPGTEYA
+283 LAANETTEYS
-295 LDITDAHIAVTSLK
+295 LDITDAHVSVTSLK
-309 PINEAAYARLTEEVA
+309 PINDAAYARLAEEVA

-344 AGNYAET
+344 AENYAET

-365 LDAKNADCALTEA
+365 LDAKNADCALTET

-417 VRLTEAVATLQARF
+417 VRLTEEVAT
-431 DEVKATI
+431 
-438 EKDYANVSAQF
+438 
-449 VDTEAAIQG
+449 
-458 DIDQKKAEL
+458 
-467 QAQYEAVKL
+467 
-476 DENSTIDLE
+476 
-485 AIKAAVEKLLA
+485 
-496 DAKAA
+496 
-501 NAKLVAN
+501 
-508 EAAYV
+508 
-513 RLSDDIA
+513 
-520 AVQARFDE
+520 VQARFDE
-528 VKATIEKDYANV
+528 VKATIEKDYV
-540 SAQFVDTEAAI
+540 
-551 QGDIDQKKAELQAQY
+551 
-566 EAVKLDE
+566 
-573 NSTIDLE
+573 
-580 AIKAAVEKLLADA
+580 
-593 KAANAK
+593 
-599 LVANEA
+599 
-605 AYVRLSDDI
+605 
-614 AAVQARF
+614 
-621 DEVKATIEK
+621 
-630 DYANVSAQ
+630 
-638 FVDTEAAIQGDIDQ
+638 
-652 KKAEL
+652 
-657 QAQYEAVKLDEN
+657 
-669 STIDL
+669 
-674 EAIKAA
+674 
-680 VEKLLADAKA
+680 
-690 ANAKL
+690 
-695 VANEAAYVRLSDDIA
+695 
-710 AVQARFDEV
+710 
-719 KATIEKD
+719 
-726 YANVSAQF
+726 
-734 VDTEAA
+734 
-740 IQGDID
+740 
-746 QKKAELQAQYEAVKL
+746 
-761 DENSTIDLEAI
+761 
-772 KAAVE
+772 
-777 KLLAD
+777 
-782 AKAANAKLV
+782 
-791 ANEAAYV
+791 
-798 RLSDDIAAVQARF
+798 
-811 DEVKATIEKDYANVA
+811 NVA
-826 AQFADAEAAIQADI
+826 AQFADAEAAIQGDI

-855 LDENSTIGLEA
+855 LDENSTIDLEA
-866 IKAAV
+866 IKAAI
-871 EQLLEDAKAA
+871 EQLLADAKVA

-899 AAVQTRLDEV
+899 AAVQARLDEV

-942 KAQYEAVELDEN
+942 KALYEAVELDEN

>member
-1 MALMMVLAISG
+1 MVMFKITTSFKRMALMMVLAISG
-12 TLSVLAGNR
+12 TISVLAGNR

-93 KWRVALLT
+93 KWRIALLT

-112 ALGTFKIRA
+112 ALGTFQIRA
-121 TPNFSDDKARI
+121 KSTFSAADDAQIR
-132 GFSTCSGSDRQGK
+132 FSTCSGGNRQGK
-145 KVLIDCPFEQAITPM
+145 KVLIDCPTYQAITPM
-160 VGSLSTGEQ
+160 VGSLCTGEQ

-204 HVEKKSNGKMIFQY
+204 HIEKKSNGKMNFQY

-228 FSSEKNGIVRVALSS
+228 SSIEKNGIVRVVLSS

-252 KDGNG
+252 KDGDG

-263 VVADPDFATDETSAI
+263 VVADPDFATDENSAI

-283 LASQDLPGTEYA
+283 LAANETTEYS
-295 LDITDAHIAVTSLK
+295 LDITDAHVSVTSLK
-309 PINEAAYARLTEEVA
+309 PINDAAYARLAEEVA

-344 AGNYAET
+344 AENYAET

-365 LDAKNADCALTEA
+365 LDAKNADCALTET

-417 VRLTEAVATLQARF
+417 VRLTEEVAT
-431 DEVKATI
+431 
-438 EKDYANVSAQF
+438 
-449 VDTEAAIQG
+449 
-458 DIDQKKAEL
+458 
-467 QAQYEAVKL
+467 
-476 DENSTIDLE
+476 
-485 AIKAAVEKLLA
+485 
-496 DAKAA
+496 
-501 NAKLVAN
+501 
-508 EAAYV
+508 
-513 RLSDDIA
+513 
-520 AVQARFDE
+520 VQARFDE

-580 AIKAAVEKLLADA
+580 AIKAAVEQLLADA

-605 AYVRLSDDI
+605 AYVRLTEDI

-621 DEVKATIEK
+621 DEVKAIIE
-630 DYANVSAQ
+630 
-638 FVDTEAAIQGDIDQ
+638 T
-652 KKAEL
+652 
-657 QAQYEAVKLDEN
+657 
-669 STIDL
+669 
-674 EAIKAA
+674 
-680 VEKLLADAKA
+680 
-690 ANAKL
+690 
-695 VANEAAYVRLSDDIA
+695 
-710 AVQARFDEV
+710 
-719 KATIEKD
+719 
-726 YANVSAQF
+726 
-734 VDTEAA
+734 
-740 IQGDID
+740 
-746 QKKAELQAQYEAVKL
+746 
-761 DENSTIDLEAI
+761 
-772 KAAVE
+772 
-777 KLLAD
+777 
-782 AKAANAKLV
+782 
-791 ANEAAYV
+791 
-798 RLSDDIAAVQARF
+798 
-811 DEVKATIEKDYANVA
+811 DYANVA

-840 DQKKAELQAQYEAVE
+840 DQKKAELQAQYEAVG
-855 LDENSTIGLEA
+855 LDENSTIDLEA

-871 EQLLEDAKAA
+871 EQLLANAKLGNAKLVANELAYVRLSDEIAAVQARLDEVKATIEKDYANVAAQFADAEAAIQGDIDQKKAELQAQYEAVELDENSTIDLEAIKAAIEQLLADAKVA

-993 TFYTLGGQKV
+993 TFYTLGGQKI

>member
-58 FTSPQ
+58 FTSSQ
-63 VEIVPGSFKI
+63 IEIVPGSFKI

-86 MIQQPDA
+86 MIQQPDM
-93 KWRVALLT
+93 KWRIALLT

-121 TPNFSDDKARI
+121 MPNFSDDKARI
-132 GFSTCSGSDRQGK
+132 EFSTCSGSDRQGK
-145 KVLIDCPFEQAITPM
+145 KVLIDCPAEQAITPM
-160 VGSLSTGEQ
+160 VGSLCTGEQ

-194 QADITLPEGL
+194 QADITLPKGL
-204 HVEKKSNGKMIFQY
+204 HIEKKSNGNPKFQY
-218 SERLSSNFAI
+218 GQRLTSNFAI
-228 FSSEKNGIVRVALSS
+228 SSREENGIVRVALSS

-252 KDGNG
+252 KDGDG

-263 VVADPDFATDETSAI
+263 VVADPDFVTDETSAI

-283 LASQDLPGTEYA
+283 LASQEMIWTEYS

-365 LDAKNADCALTEA
+365 LDAKNADCALTET
-378 STLDAEAVKGVNDAI
+378 STLDAEAVKGVNEAI
-393 AKYINEAAAA
+393 AKYLEDAAAA

-417 VRLTEAVATLQARF
+417 VRLTEEVAAVQARF

-438 EKDYANVSAQF
+438 ETDYANVAAQF
-449 VDTEAAIQG
+449 ADAEAAILG

-476 DENSTIDLE
+476 NENSTIDL
-485 AIKAAVEKLLA
+485 
-496 DAKAA
+496 D
-501 NAKLVAN
+501 
-508 EAAYV
+508 
-513 RLSDDIA
+513 
-520 AVQARFDE
+520 
-528 VKATIEKDYANV
+528 
-540 SAQFVDTEAAI
+540 
-551 QGDIDQKKAELQAQY
+551 
-566 EAVKLDE
+566 
-573 NSTIDLE
+573 
-580 AIKAAVEKLLADA
+580 
-593 KAANAK
+593 
-599 LVANEA
+599 
-605 AYVRLSDDI
+605 
-614 AAVQARF
+614 
-621 DEVKATIEK
+621 
-630 DYANVSAQ
+630 
-638 FVDTEAAIQGDIDQ
+638 
-652 KKAEL
+652 
-657 QAQYEAVKLDEN
+657 
-669 STIDL
+669 
-674 EAIKAA
+674 
-680 VEKLLADAKA
+680 
-690 ANAKL
+690 
-695 VANEAAYVRLSDDIA
+695 
-710 AVQARFDEV
+710 
-719 KATIEKD
+719 
-726 YANVSAQF
+726 
-734 VDTEAA
+734 
-740 IQGDID
+740 
-746 QKKAELQAQYEAVKL
+746 
-761 DENSTIDLEAI
+761 
-772 KAAVE
+772 
-777 KLLAD
+777 
-782 AKAANAKLV
+782 
-791 ANEAAYV
+791 
-798 RLSDDIAAVQARF
+798 
-811 DEVKATIEKDYANVA
+811 
-826 AQFADAEAAIQADI
+826 
-840 DQKKAELQAQYEAVE
+840 
-855 LDENSTIGLEA
+855 A

-871 EQLLEDAKAA
+871 EQLLADAKAT

-909 KATIEKDYAIV
+909 KATIETDYANVAAQFADTEAAIQGDIDQKKAELQAQYEAVELDENSTIDLEAIKAAVEQLLANAKLGNAKLVANELAYVRLSDEIAAVQTRLDEVKATIEKDYANVAAQFADAEAAIQGDIDQKKAELQAQYEAVKLNENSTIDLDAIKAAVEQLLADAKATDAKLVANEAAYVRLSDEIAAVQTRLDEVKATIETDYANVAAQFADTEAAIQGDIDQKKAELQAQYEAVELDENSTIDLEAIKAAVEQLLANAKLGNAKLVANELAYVRLSDEIAAVQTRLDEVKATIEKDYANV

-965 IEQLLADAKAAAE
+965 IEQLLTDAKAAAE

>member
-12 TLSVLAGNR
+12 TISVLAGNR

-93 KWRVALLT
+93 KWRIALLT

-112 ALGTFKIRA
+112 ALGTFQIRA
-121 TPNFSDDKARI
+121 KSTFSAADDAQI
-132 GFSTCSGSDRQGK
+132 GFSTCSGGNRQGK
-145 KVLIDCPFEQAITPM
+145 KVLIDCPTYQAITPM
-160 VGSLSTGEQ
+160 VGSLCTGEQ

-204 HVEKKSNGKMIFQY
+204 HVEKKSNGKMNFQY

-228 FSSEKNGIVRVALSS
+228 SSIEKNGIVRVVLSS

-252 KDGNG
+252 KDGDG

-263 VVADPDFATDETSAI
+263 VVADPDFVTDENSAI

-283 LASQDLPGTEYA
+283 LVANETTEYS
-295 LDITDAHIAVTSLK
+295 LDITDAHVSVTSLK
-309 PINEAAYARLTEEVA
+309 PINDAAYARLAEEVA

-344 AGNYAET
+344 AENYAET

-365 LDAKNADCALTEA
+365 LDAKNADCALTET

-417 VRLTEAVATLQARF
+417 VRLTEEVAT
-431 DEVKATI
+431 
-438 EKDYANVSAQF
+438 
-449 VDTEAAIQG
+449 
-458 DIDQKKAEL
+458 
-467 QAQYEAVKL
+467 
-476 DENSTIDLE
+476 
-485 AIKAAVEKLLA
+485 
-496 DAKAA
+496 
-501 NAKLVAN
+501 
-508 EAAYV
+508 
-513 RLSDDIA
+513 
-520 AVQARFDE
+520 VQARFDE
-528 VKATIEKDYANV
+528 VKSIIEKDYV
-540 SAQFVDTEAAI
+540 
-551 QGDIDQKKAELQAQY
+551 
-566 EAVKLDE
+566 
-573 NSTIDLE
+573 
-580 AIKAAVEKLLADA
+580 
-593 KAANAK
+593 
-599 LVANEA
+599 
-605 AYVRLSDDI
+605 
-614 AAVQARF
+614 
-621 DEVKATIEK
+621 
-630 DYANVSAQ
+630 
-638 FVDTEAAIQGDIDQ
+638 
-652 KKAEL
+652 
-657 QAQYEAVKLDEN
+657 
-669 STIDL
+669 
-674 EAIKAA
+674 
-680 VEKLLADAKA
+680 
-690 ANAKL
+690 
-695 VANEAAYVRLSDDIA
+695 
-710 AVQARFDEV
+710 
-719 KATIEKD
+719 
-726 YANVSAQF
+726 
-734 VDTEAA
+734 
-740 IQGDID
+740 
-746 QKKAELQAQYEAVKL
+746 
-761 DENSTIDLEAI
+761 
-772 KAAVE
+772 
-777 KLLAD
+777 
-782 AKAANAKLV
+782 
-791 ANEAAYV
+791 
-798 RLSDDIAAVQARF
+798 
-811 DEVKATIEKDYANVA
+811 NVA
-826 AQFADAEAAIQADI
+826 AQFADAEAAIQGDI

-855 LDENSTIGLEA
+855 LDENSTIDLEA
-866 IKAAV
+866 IKAAI
-871 EQLLEDAKAA
+871 EQLLADAKVA

-909 KATIEKDYAIV
+909 KATIEKDYANV

-942 KAQYEAVELDEN
+942 KALYEAVELDEN

>member
-12 TLSVLAGNR
+12 TISVLAGNR

-93 KWRVALLT
+93 KWRIALLT

-112 ALGTFKIRA
+112 ALGTFQIRA
-121 TPNFSDDKARI
+121 KSTFSAADNAQI
-132 GFSTCSGSDRQGK
+132 LFSTCSGGNRQGK
-145 KVLIDCPFEQAITPM
+145 KVLIDCPTYQAITPM
-160 VGSLSTGEQ
+160 VGSLCTGEQ

-204 HVEKKSNGKMIFQY
+204 HIEKKSNGKMNFQY

-228 FSSEKNGIVRVALSS
+228 SSIEKNGIVRVVLSS

-252 KDGNG
+252 KDGDG

-263 VVADPDFATDETSAI
+263 VVADPDFVTDETSAI

-283 LASQDLPGTEYA
+283 LAANETTEYS
-295 LDITDAHIAVTSLK
+295 LDITDAHVTVTSLK
-309 PINEAAYARLTEEVA
+309 AINEAAYARLTEEVA

-365 LDAKNADCALTEA
+365 LDAKNADCALTET
-378 STLDAEAVKGVNDAI
+378 STLDAEAVQGVNEAI
-393 AKYINEAAAA
+393 AKYLEEAAAA

-417 VRLTEAVATLQARF
+417 VRLTEEVAAVQARF

-438 EKDYANVSAQF
+438 EKDYANVAAQF

-467 QAQYEAVKL
+467 QAQYEAVEL

-485 AIKAAVEKLLA
+485 AIKAAVEQLL
-496 DAKAA
+496 A

-508 EAAYV
+508 ELAYV

-520 AVQARFDE
+520 AVQARLDE
-528 VKATIEKDYANV
+528 VKATIEKDYV
-540 SAQFVDTEAAI
+540 
-551 QGDIDQKKAELQAQY
+551 
-566 EAVKLDE
+566 
-573 NSTIDLE
+573 
-580 AIKAAVEKLLADA
+580 
-593 KAANAK
+593 
-599 LVANEA
+599 
-605 AYVRLSDDI
+605 
-614 AAVQARF
+614 
-621 DEVKATIEK
+621 
-630 DYANVSAQ
+630 
-638 FVDTEAAIQGDIDQ
+638 
-652 KKAEL
+652 
-657 QAQYEAVKLDEN
+657 
-669 STIDL
+669 
-674 EAIKAA
+674 
-680 VEKLLADAKA
+680 
-690 ANAKL
+690 
-695 VANEAAYVRLSDDIA
+695 
-710 AVQARFDEV
+710 
-719 KATIEKD
+719 
-726 YANVSAQF
+726 
-734 VDTEAA
+734 
-740 IQGDID
+740 
-746 QKKAELQAQYEAVKL
+746 
-761 DENSTIDLEAI
+761 
-772 KAAVE
+772 
-777 KLLAD
+777 
-782 AKAANAKLV
+782 
-791 ANEAAYV
+791 
-798 RLSDDIAAVQARF
+798 
-811 DEVKATIEKDYANVA
+811 NVA
-826 AQFADAEAAIQADI
+826 AQFADAEAAIQGDI

-855 LDENSTIGLEA
+855 LDENSTIDLEA
-866 IKAAV
+866 IKAAI
-871 EQLLEDAKAA
+871 EQLLADAKVA

-899 AAVQTRLDEV
+899 AAVQARLDEV

-942 KAQYEAVELDEN
+942 KALYEAVELDEN

-985 QRLMSEGA
+985 QRMMSEGA

>member
-1 MALMMVLAISG
+1 MVMFKITTSFKRMALMMVLAISG
-12 TLSVLAGNR
+12 TISVLAGNR

-93 KWRVALLT
+93 KWRIALLT

-112 ALGTFKIRA
+112 ALGTFQIRA
-121 TPNFSDDKARI
+121 KSTFSAADDAQI
-132 GFSTCSGSDRQGK
+132 GFSTCSGGNRQGK
-145 KVLIDCPFEQAITPM
+145 KVLIDCPTYQAITPM
-160 VGSLSTGEQ
+160 VGSLCTGEQ

-204 HVEKKSNGKMIFQY
+204 HIEKKSNGKMNFQY

-228 FSSEKNGIVRVALSS
+228 SSGEKNGIVRVVLSS

-252 KDGNG
+252 KDGDG

-263 VVADPDFATDETSAI
+263 VVADPDFATNETSAI

-283 LASQDLPGTEYA
+283 LAANETTEYS
-295 LDITDAHIAVTSLK
+295 LDITDAHVTVTSLK
-309 PINEAAYARLTEEVA
+309 AINEAAYARLTEEVA
-324 ALQKALDDAK
+324 VLQKALDDAK

-339 ECPDV
+339 DCPDV
-344 AGNYAET
+344 AENFAET
-351 VETIQSLINAIQSD
+351 VKTIQAQIDAIQSD
-365 LDAKNADCALTEA
+365 LDAKNADCALTET
-378 STLDAEAVKGVNDAI
+378 STLDAEAVKGVNEAI
-393 AKYINEAAAA
+393 AKYLEEAAAA

-417 VRLTEAVATLQARF
+417 VRLTEEVAAVQARF
-431 DEVKATI
+431 GEVKATI
-438 EKDYANVSAQF
+438 EKDYANVAAQF
-449 VDTEAAIQG
+449 ADAEAAIQG

-467 QAQYEAVKL
+467 QAQYEAVEL

-485 AIKAAVEKLLA
+485 AIKAAVEQLLA

-513 RLSDDIA
+513 RL
-520 AVQARFDE
+520 
-528 VKATIEKDYANV
+528 
-540 SAQFVDTEAAI
+540 TE
-551 QGDIDQKKAELQAQY
+551 E
-566 EAVKLDE
+566 
-573 NSTIDLE
+573 
-580 AIKAAVEKLLADA
+580 
-593 KAANAK
+593 
-599 LVANEA
+599 
-605 AYVRLSDDI
+605 
-614 AAVQARF
+614 
-621 DEVKATIEK
+621 
-630 DYANVSAQ
+630 
-638 FVDTEAAIQGDIDQ
+638 
-652 KKAEL
+652 
-657 QAQYEAVKLDEN
+657 
-669 STIDL
+669 
-674 EAIKAA
+674 
-680 VEKLLADAKA
+680 
-690 ANAKL
+690 
-695 VANEAAYVRLSDDIA
+695 
-710 AVQARFDEV
+710 
-719 KATIEKD
+719 
-726 YANVSAQF
+726 
-734 VDTEAA
+734 
-740 IQGDID
+740 
-746 QKKAELQAQYEAVKL
+746 
-761 DENSTIDLEAI
+761 
-772 KAAVE
+772 
-777 KLLAD
+777 
-782 AKAANAKLV
+782 
-791 ANEAAYV
+791 
-798 RLSDDIAAVQARF
+798 IAAVQARF

-826 AQFADAEAAIQADI
+826 AQFADAEAAIQGDI

-855 LDENSTIGLEA
+855 LDENSTIDLEA

-871 EQLLEDAKAA
+871 EQLLADAKAANAKLVANEAAYVRLTEEIAAVQARFDEVKATIEKDYANVAAQFADAEAAIQGDIDQKKAELQAQYEAVELDENSTIDLEAIKAAVEQLLANAKLGNAKLVANELAYVRLSDEIAAVQTRLDEVKATIEKDYAIVAAQFADAEAAIQGDIDQKKAELQAQYEAVELDENSTIDLEAIKAAIEQLLADAKVA

>member
-12 TLSVLAGNR
+12 TISVLAGNR

-58 FTSPQ
+58 FTSPN

-73 NEERID
+73 NEDRID

-86 MIQQPDA
+86 MIQQPDM
-93 KWRVALLT
+93 KWRIALLT

-121 TPNFSDDKARI
+121 TSNFSSADNAQI
-132 GFSTCSGSDRQGK
+132 WFSTCSGGDRQGK
-145 KVLIDCPFEQAITPM
+145 KVLIDCPTYQAITPM
-160 VGSLSTGEQ
+160 VGSLCTGEQ

-204 HVEKKSNGKMIFQY
+204 HIEKKSNGKMNFQY

-228 FSSEKNGIVRVALSS
+228 SSGEKNGIVRVVLSS

-252 KDGNG
+252 KDGDG

-263 VVADPDFATDETSAI
+263 VVADPDFVTDENSAI

-283 LASQDLPGTEYA
+283 LAANETTEYS
-295 LDITDAHIAVTSLK
+295 LDITDAHVSVTSLK
-309 PINEAAYARLTEEVA
+309 PINDAAYARLAEEVA
-324 ALQKALDDAK
+324 ALQKTLDDAK

-344 AGNYAET
+344 AENYAET

-378 STLDAEAVKGVNDAI
+378 STLDAEAVKGVNEAI
-393 AKYINEAAAA
+393 AKYLEDAAAA

-417 VRLTEAVATLQARF
+417 VRLTE
-431 DEVKATI
+431 EV
-438 EKDYANVSAQF
+438 
-449 VDTEAAIQG
+449 
-458 DIDQKKAEL
+458 
-467 QAQYEAVKL
+467 
-476 DENSTIDLE
+476 
-485 AIKAAVEKLLA
+485 
-496 DAKAA
+496 
-501 NAKLVAN
+501 
-508 EAAYV
+508 
-513 RLSDDIA
+513 A

-528 VKATIEKDYANV
+528 VKATIE
-540 SAQFVDTEAAI
+540 T
-551 QGDIDQKKAELQAQY
+551 
-566 EAVKLDE
+566 
-573 NSTIDLE
+573 
-580 AIKAAVEKLLADA
+580 
-593 KAANAK
+593 
-599 LVANEA
+599 
-605 AYVRLSDDI
+605 
-614 AAVQARF
+614 
-621 DEVKATIEK
+621 
-630 DYANVSAQ
+630 
-638 FVDTEAAIQGDIDQ
+638 
-652 KKAEL
+652 
-657 QAQYEAVKLDEN
+657 
-669 STIDL
+669 
-674 EAIKAA
+674 
-680 VEKLLADAKA
+680 
-690 ANAKL
+690 
-695 VANEAAYVRLSDDIA
+695 
-710 AVQARFDEV
+710 
-719 KATIEKD
+719 
-726 YANVSAQF
+726 
-734 VDTEAA
+734 
-740 IQGDID
+740 
-746 QKKAELQAQYEAVKL
+746 
-761 DENSTIDLEAI
+761 
-772 KAAVE
+772 
-777 KLLAD
+777 
-782 AKAANAKLV
+782 
-791 ANEAAYV
+791 
-798 RLSDDIAAVQARF
+798 
-811 DEVKATIEKDYANVA
+811 DYANVA
-826 AQFADAEAAIQADI
+826 AQFADAEAAIQGDI

-855 LDENSTIGLEA
+855 LDENSTIDLEA

-871 EQLLEDAKAA
+871 EQLLADAKAA
-881 DAKLVANEAAYV
+881 DAKLVANEAAYVRLTEDVAAVQARFDEVKATIETDYANVAAQFADAEAAIQGDIDQKKAELQAQYEAVELDENSTIDLEAIKAAVEQLLANAKLGNAKLVANELAYV

-909 KATIEKDYAIV
+909 KTTIEKDYAIV

-942 KAQYEAVELDEN
+942 KALYEAVELDEN

-985 QRLMSEGA
+985 QRMMSEGA

>member
-12 TLSVLAGNR
+12 TISVLAGNR

-73 NEERID
+73 NEDRID

-93 KWRVALLT
+93 KWRIALLT

-121 TPNFSDDKARI
+121 TSNFSDDKARI
-132 GFSTCSGSDRQGK
+132 EFSTCSGSDRQGK
-145 KVLIDCPFEQAITPM
+145 KVLIDCPAEQAITPM
-160 VGSLSTGEQ
+160 VGSLCTGEQ

-204 HVEKKSNGKMIFQY
+204 HIEKKSNGNPKFQY
-218 SERLSSNFAI
+218 GQRLTSNFAI
-228 FSSEKNGIVRVALSS
+228 SSREENGIVRVALSS

-252 KDGNG
+252 KDGDG

-263 VVADPDFATDETSAI
+263 VVADPDFVTDETSAI

-283 LASQDLPGTEYA
+283 LASQEMIWTEYS

-309 PINEAAYARLTEEVA
+309 PINEAAYARLTEEVT

-344 AGNYAET
+344 AENFAEA
-351 VETIQSLINAIQSD
+351 VKTIQGQIDAIQSD

-378 STLDAEAVKGVNDAI
+378 STLDAEAVKGVNEAI
-393 AKYINEAAAA
+393 AKYLEDAAAA

-417 VRLTEAVATLQARF
+417 VRLTE
-431 DEVKATI
+431 E
-438 EKDYANVSAQF
+438 
-449 VDTEAAIQG
+449 
-458 DIDQKKAEL
+458 
-467 QAQYEAVKL
+467 
-476 DENSTIDLE
+476 
-485 AIKAAVEKLLA
+485 
-496 DAKAA
+496 
-501 NAKLVAN
+501 
-508 EAAYV
+508 
-513 RLSDDIA
+513 
-520 AVQARFDE
+520 
-528 VKATIEKDYANV
+528 
-540 SAQFVDTEAAI
+540 
-551 QGDIDQKKAELQAQY
+551 
-566 EAVKLDE
+566 
-573 NSTIDLE
+573 
-580 AIKAAVEKLLADA
+580 
-593 KAANAK
+593 
-599 LVANEA
+599 
-605 AYVRLSDDI
+605 
-614 AAVQARF
+614 
-621 DEVKATIEK
+621 
-630 DYANVSAQ
+630 
-638 FVDTEAAIQGDIDQ
+638 
-652 KKAEL
+652 
-657 QAQYEAVKLDEN
+657 
-669 STIDL
+669 
-674 EAIKAA
+674 
-680 VEKLLADAKA
+680 
-690 ANAKL
+690 
-695 VANEAAYVRLSDDIA
+695 
-710 AVQARFDEV
+710 
-719 KATIEKD
+719 
-726 YANVSAQF
+726 
-734 VDTEAA
+734 
-740 IQGDID
+740 
-746 QKKAELQAQYEAVKL
+746 
-761 DENSTIDLEAI
+761 
-772 KAAVE
+772 
-777 KLLAD
+777 
-782 AKAANAKLV
+782 
-791 ANEAAYV
+791 
-798 RLSDDIAAVQARF
+798 IAAVQARF

-840 DQKKAELQAQYEAVE
+840 DQKKADLQAQYEAVKLNENSTIDLEAIKAAVEQLLADAKAANAKLVANEAAYVRLTEEIAAVQARFDEVKATIEKDYANVAAQFADAEAAIQADIDQKKADLQAQYEAVELDENSTIDLEAIKAAIEQLLANAKLGNAKLVANELAYVRLSDDIAAVQARLDEVKATIETDYANVAAQFADAEAAIQGDIDQKKAELQAQYEAVE
-855 LDENSTIGLEA
+855 LDENSTIDLEA

-871 EQLLEDAKAA
+871 EQLLADVKAA

-942 KAQYEAVELDEN
+942 KALYEAVELDEN

>member
-1 MALMMVLAISG
+1 MVMFKITTSFKRMALMMVLAISG
-12 TLSVLAGNR
+12 TISVLAGNR

-93 KWRVALLT
+93 KWRIALLT

-112 ALGTFKIRA
+112 ALGTFQIRA
-121 TPNFSDDKARI
+121 KSTFSAADNAQI
-132 GFSTCSGSDRQGK
+132 LFSTCSGGNRQGK
-145 KVLIDCPFEQAITPM
+145 KVLIDSPTYQAITPM
-160 VGSLSTGEQ
+160 VGSLCTGEQ

-180 VDVVLKNDI
+180 VDVVQKNDI

-204 HVEKKSNGKMIFQY
+204 HIEKKSNGKMNFQY

-228 FSSEKNGIVRVALSS
+228 SSIEKNGIVRVVLSS

-252 KDGNG
+252 KDGDG

-263 VVADPDFATDETSAI
+263 VVADPDFATDENSAI

-283 LASQDLPGTEYA
+283 LAANETTEYS
-295 LDITDAHIAVTSLK
+295 LDITDAHVSVTSLK
-309 PINEAAYARLTEEVA
+309 PINDAAYARLAEEVA

-344 AGNYAET
+344 AENYAET

-365 LDAKNADCALTEA
+365 LDAKNADCALTET

-417 VRLTEAVATLQARF
+417 VRLTEEVAT
-431 DEVKATI
+431 
-438 EKDYANVSAQF
+438 
-449 VDTEAAIQG
+449 
-458 DIDQKKAEL
+458 
-467 QAQYEAVKL
+467 
-476 DENSTIDLE
+476 
-485 AIKAAVEKLLA
+485 
-496 DAKAA
+496 
-501 NAKLVAN
+501 
-508 EAAYV
+508 
-513 RLSDDIA
+513 
-520 AVQARFDE
+520 VQARFDE
-528 VKATIEKDYANV
+528 VKATIEKDYV
-540 SAQFVDTEAAI
+540 
-551 QGDIDQKKAELQAQY
+551 
-566 EAVKLDE
+566 
-573 NSTIDLE
+573 
-580 AIKAAVEKLLADA
+580 
-593 KAANAK
+593 
-599 LVANEA
+599 
-605 AYVRLSDDI
+605 
-614 AAVQARF
+614 
-621 DEVKATIEK
+621 
-630 DYANVSAQ
+630 
-638 FVDTEAAIQGDIDQ
+638 
-652 KKAEL
+652 
-657 QAQYEAVKLDEN
+657 
-669 STIDL
+669 
-674 EAIKAA
+674 
-680 VEKLLADAKA
+680 
-690 ANAKL
+690 
-695 VANEAAYVRLSDDIA
+695 
-710 AVQARFDEV
+710 
-719 KATIEKD
+719 
-726 YANVSAQF
+726 
-734 VDTEAA
+734 
-740 IQGDID
+740 
-746 QKKAELQAQYEAVKL
+746 
-761 DENSTIDLEAI
+761 
-772 KAAVE
+772 
-777 KLLAD
+777 
-782 AKAANAKLV
+782 
-791 ANEAAYV
+791 
-798 RLSDDIAAVQARF
+798 
-811 DEVKATIEKDYANVA
+811 NVA
-826 AQFADAEAAIQADI
+826 AQFADAEAAIQGDI

-855 LDENSTIGLEA
+855 LDENSTIDLEA
-866 IKAAV
+866 IKAAI
-871 EQLLEDAKAA
+871 EQLLADAKVA

-899 AAVQTRLDEV
+899 AAVQARLDEV

-942 KAQYEAVELDEN
+942 KALYEAVELDEN

-985 QRLMSEGA
+985 QRMMSEGA

>member
-1 MALMMVLAISG
+1 MVMFKITTSFKRMALMMVLAISG
-12 TLSVLAGNR
+12 TISVLAGNR

-93 KWRVALLT
+93 KWRIALLT

-112 ALGTFKIRA
+112 ALGTFQIRA
-121 TPNFSDDKARI
+121 KSTFSAADDAQI
-132 GFSTCSGSDRQGK
+132 GFSTCSGGNRQGK
-145 KVLIDCPFEQAITPM
+145 KVLIDCPTYQAITPM
-160 VGSLSTGEQ
+160 VGSLCTGEQ

-204 HVEKKSNGKMIFQY
+204 HVEKKSNGKMNFQY

-228 FSSEKNGIVRVALSS
+228 SSIEKNGIVRVVLSS

-252 KDGNG
+252 KDGDG

-263 VVADPDFATDETSAI
+263 VVADPDFVTDENSAI

-283 LASQDLPGTEYA
+283 LAANETTEYS
-295 LDITDAHIAVTSLK
+295 LDITDAHVSVTSLK
-309 PINEAAYARLTEEVA
+309 PINDAAYARLAEEVA

-344 AGNYAET
+344 AENYAET

-365 LDAKNADCALTEA
+365 LDAKNADCALTET

-417 VRLTEAVATLQARF
+417 VRLTEEVAT
-431 DEVKATI
+431 
-438 EKDYANVSAQF
+438 
-449 VDTEAAIQG
+449 
-458 DIDQKKAEL
+458 
-467 QAQYEAVKL
+467 
-476 DENSTIDLE
+476 
-485 AIKAAVEKLLA
+485 
-496 DAKAA
+496 
-501 NAKLVAN
+501 
-508 EAAYV
+508 
-513 RLSDDIA
+513 
-520 AVQARFDE
+520 VQARFDE
-528 VKATIEKDYANV
+528 VKATIEKDYV
-540 SAQFVDTEAAI
+540 
-551 QGDIDQKKAELQAQY
+551 
-566 EAVKLDE
+566 
-573 NSTIDLE
+573 
-580 AIKAAVEKLLADA
+580 
-593 KAANAK
+593 
-599 LVANEA
+599 
-605 AYVRLSDDI
+605 
-614 AAVQARF
+614 
-621 DEVKATIEK
+621 
-630 DYANVSAQ
+630 
-638 FVDTEAAIQGDIDQ
+638 
-652 KKAEL
+652 
-657 QAQYEAVKLDEN
+657 
-669 STIDL
+669 
-674 EAIKAA
+674 
-680 VEKLLADAKA
+680 
-690 ANAKL
+690 
-695 VANEAAYVRLSDDIA
+695 
-710 AVQARFDEV
+710 
-719 KATIEKD
+719 
-726 YANVSAQF
+726 
-734 VDTEAA
+734 
-740 IQGDID
+740 
-746 QKKAELQAQYEAVKL
+746 
-761 DENSTIDLEAI
+761 
-772 KAAVE
+772 
-777 KLLAD
+777 
-782 AKAANAKLV
+782 
-791 ANEAAYV
+791 
-798 RLSDDIAAVQARF
+798 
-811 DEVKATIEKDYANVA
+811 NVA
-826 AQFADAEAAIQADI
+826 AQFADAEAAIQGDI

-855 LDENSTIGLEA
+855 LDENSTIDLEA
-866 IKAAV
+866 IKAAI
-871 EQLLEDAKAA
+871 EQLLADAKVA

-899 AAVQTRLDEV
+899 AAVQARLDEV
-909 KATIEKDYAIV
+909 KATIEKDYTIV

-942 KAQYEAVELDEN
+942 KALYEAVELDEN

-985 QRLMSEGA
+985 QRMMSEGA

>member
-1 MALMMVLAISG
+1 MVMFKITTSFKRMALMMVLAISG
-12 TLSVLAGNR
+12 TISVLAGNR

-58 FTSPQ
+58 FTSPN

-73 NEERID
+73 NEDRID

-86 MIQQPDA
+86 MIQQPDM
-93 KWRVALLT
+93 KWRIALLT

-121 TPNFSDDKARI
+121 TSNFSSADDAQI
-132 GFSTCSGSDRQGK
+132 LFSTCSGGDRQGK
-145 KVLIDCPFEQAITPM
+145 KVLIDCPNYQAITPM
-160 VGSLSTGEQ
+160 VGSLCTGEQ

-204 HVEKKSNGKMIFQY
+204 HIEKKSNGKMNFQY

-228 FSSEKNGIVRVALSS
+228 SSGEKNGIVRVALSS

-252 KDGNG
+252 KDGDG

-263 VVADPDFATDETSAI
+263 VVADPDFATDENSAI

-283 LASQDLPGTEYA
+283 LAANETTEYS
-295 LDITDAHIAVTSLK
+295 LDITDAHVSVTSLK
-309 PINEAAYARLTEEVA
+309 PINDAAYARLAEEVA

-344 AGNYAET
+344 AENYAET

-365 LDAKNADCALTEA
+365 LDAKNADCALTET

-417 VRLTEAVATLQARF
+417 VRLTEAVAAVQARF
-431 DEVKATI
+431 DEVKATIEKDYANVAAQFADAEAAIQGDIDQKKAELQAQYKAVKLSENSTIDLEAIKAAVEQLLADAKAANAKLVANEAAYVRLTEEIAAVQARFDEVKATIEKDYANVSAQFADAEAAIQADIDQKKAELQAQYEAVKLDENSTIDLEAIKAAVEQLLANAKLGNAKLVANELAYVRLSDEIAAVQARLDEVKATI

-467 QAQYEAVKL
+467 QAQYEAVEL

-485 AIKAAVEKLLA
+485 AIKAAIEQLLA
-496 DAKAA
+496 DAK
-501 NAKLVAN
+501 V
-508 EAAYV
+508 
-513 RLSDDIA
+513 
-520 AVQARFDE
+520 
-528 VKATIEKDYANV
+528 
-540 SAQFVDTEAAI
+540 
-551 QGDIDQKKAELQAQY
+551 
-566 EAVKLDE
+566 
-573 NSTIDLE
+573 
-580 AIKAAVEKLLADA
+580 
-593 KAANAK
+593 
-599 LVANEA
+599 
-605 AYVRLSDDI
+605 
-614 AAVQARF
+614 
-621 DEVKATIEK
+621 
-630 DYANVSAQ
+630 
-638 FVDTEAAIQGDIDQ
+638 
-652 KKAEL
+652 
-657 QAQYEAVKLDEN
+657 
-669 STIDL
+669 
-674 EAIKAA
+674 
-680 VEKLLADAKA
+680 
-690 ANAKL
+690 
-695 VANEAAYVRLSDDIA
+695 
-710 AVQARFDEV
+710 
-719 KATIEKD
+719 
-726 YANVSAQF
+726 
-734 VDTEAA
+734 
-740 IQGDID
+740 
-746 QKKAELQAQYEAVKL
+746 
-761 DENSTIDLEAI
+761 
-772 KAAVE
+772 
-777 KLLAD
+777 
-782 AKAANAKLV
+782 
-791 ANEAAYV
+791 
-798 RLSDDIAAVQARF
+798 
-811 DEVKATIEKDYANVA
+811 
-826 AQFADAEAAIQADI
+826 
-840 DQKKAELQAQYEAVE
+840 
-855 LDENSTIGLEA
+855 
-866 IKAAV
+866 
-871 EQLLEDAKAA
+871 A

-899 AAVQTRLDEV
+899 AAVQARLDEV

-942 KAQYEAVELDEN
+942 KALYEAVELDEN

-985 QRLMSEGA
+985 QRMMSEGA

>member
-1 MALMMVLAISG
+1 MVMFKITTSFKRMALMMVLAISG
-12 TLSVLAGNR
+12 TISVLAGNR

-93 KWRVALLT
+93 KWRIALLT

-112 ALGTFKIRA
+112 ALGTFQIRA
-121 TPNFSDDKARI
+121 KSTFSAADDAQI
-132 GFSTCSGSDRQGK
+132 GFSTCSGGNRQGK
-145 KVLIDCPFEQAITPM
+145 KVLIDCPTYQAITPM
-160 VGSLSTGEQ
+160 VGSLCTGEQ

-204 HVEKKSNGKMIFQY
+204 HVEKKSNGKMNFQY

-228 FSSEKNGIVRVALSS
+228 SSIEKNGIVRVVLSS

-252 KDGNG
+252 KDGDG

-263 VVADPDFATDETSAI
+263 VVADPDFVTDENSAI

-283 LASQDLPGTEYA
+283 LAANETTEYS
-295 LDITDAHIAVTSLK
+295 LDITDAHVSVTSLK
-309 PINEAAYARLTEEVA
+309 PINDAAYARLAEEVA

-344 AGNYAET
+344 AENYAET

-365 LDAKNADCALTEA
+365 LDAKNADCALTET

-417 VRLTEAVATLQARF
+417 VRLTEEVAT
-431 DEVKATI
+431 
-438 EKDYANVSAQF
+438 
-449 VDTEAAIQG
+449 
-458 DIDQKKAEL
+458 
-467 QAQYEAVKL
+467 
-476 DENSTIDLE
+476 
-485 AIKAAVEKLLA
+485 
-496 DAKAA
+496 
-501 NAKLVAN
+501 
-508 EAAYV
+508 
-513 RLSDDIA
+513 
-520 AVQARFDE
+520 VQARFDE
-528 VKATIEKDYANV
+528 VKATIEKDYV
-540 SAQFVDTEAAI
+540 
-551 QGDIDQKKAELQAQY
+551 
-566 EAVKLDE
+566 
-573 NSTIDLE
+573 
-580 AIKAAVEKLLADA
+580 
-593 KAANAK
+593 
-599 LVANEA
+599 
-605 AYVRLSDDI
+605 
-614 AAVQARF
+614 
-621 DEVKATIEK
+621 
-630 DYANVSAQ
+630 
-638 FVDTEAAIQGDIDQ
+638 
-652 KKAEL
+652 
-657 QAQYEAVKLDEN
+657 
-669 STIDL
+669 
-674 EAIKAA
+674 
-680 VEKLLADAKA
+680 
-690 ANAKL
+690 
-695 VANEAAYVRLSDDIA
+695 
-710 AVQARFDEV
+710 
-719 KATIEKD
+719 
-726 YANVSAQF
+726 
-734 VDTEAA
+734 
-740 IQGDID
+740 
-746 QKKAELQAQYEAVKL
+746 
-761 DENSTIDLEAI
+761 
-772 KAAVE
+772 
-777 KLLAD
+777 
-782 AKAANAKLV
+782 
-791 ANEAAYV
+791 
-798 RLSDDIAAVQARF
+798 
-811 DEVKATIEKDYANVA
+811 NVA
-826 AQFADAEAAIQADI
+826 AQFADAEAAIQGDI

-855 LDENSTIGLEA
+855 LDENSTIDLEA
-866 IKAAV
+866 IKAAI
-871 EQLLEDAKAA
+871 EQLLADAKVA

-942 KAQYEAVELDEN
+942 KALYEAVELDEN

-965 IEQLLADAKAAAE
+965 IEQLLADAKAAAG

>member
-1 MALMMVLAISG
+1 MVMFKITTSFKRMALMMVLAISG
-12 TLSVLAGNR
+12 TISVLAGNR

-93 KWRVALLT
+93 KWRIALLT

-112 ALGTFKIRA
+112 VLGTFQIRA
-121 TPNFSDDKARI
+121 KSTFSAADNAQI
-132 GFSTCSGSDRQGK
+132 LFSTCSGGNRQGK
-145 KVLIDCPFEQAITPM
+145 KVLIDCPTYQAITPM
-160 VGSLSTGEQ
+160 VGSLCTGEQ

-204 HVEKKSNGKMIFQY
+204 HIEKKSNGKMNFQY

-228 FSSEKNGIVRVALSS
+228 SSIEKNGIVRVVLSS

-252 KDGNG
+252 KDGDG

-263 VVADPDFATDETSAI
+263 VVADPDFATDENSAI

-283 LASQDLPGTEYA
+283 LAANETTEYS
-295 LDITDAHIAVTSLK
+295 LDITDAHVSVTSLK
-309 PINEAAYARLTEEVA
+309 PINDAAYARLAEEVA

-344 AGNYAET
+344 AENYAET

-365 LDAKNADCALTEA
+365 LDAKNADCALTET

-417 VRLTEAVATLQARF
+417 VRLTEEVAT
-431 DEVKATI
+431 
-438 EKDYANVSAQF
+438 
-449 VDTEAAIQG
+449 
-458 DIDQKKAEL
+458 
-467 QAQYEAVKL
+467 
-476 DENSTIDLE
+476 
-485 AIKAAVEKLLA
+485 
-496 DAKAA
+496 
-501 NAKLVAN
+501 
-508 EAAYV
+508 
-513 RLSDDIA
+513 
-520 AVQARFDE
+520 VQARFDE
-528 VKATIEKDYANV
+528 VKATIEKDYV
-540 SAQFVDTEAAI
+540 
-551 QGDIDQKKAELQAQY
+551 
-566 EAVKLDE
+566 
-573 NSTIDLE
+573 
-580 AIKAAVEKLLADA
+580 
-593 KAANAK
+593 
-599 LVANEA
+599 
-605 AYVRLSDDI
+605 
-614 AAVQARF
+614 
-621 DEVKATIEK
+621 
-630 DYANVSAQ
+630 
-638 FVDTEAAIQGDIDQ
+638 
-652 KKAEL
+652 
-657 QAQYEAVKLDEN
+657 
-669 STIDL
+669 
-674 EAIKAA
+674 
-680 VEKLLADAKA
+680 
-690 ANAKL
+690 
-695 VANEAAYVRLSDDIA
+695 
-710 AVQARFDEV
+710 
-719 KATIEKD
+719 
-726 YANVSAQF
+726 
-734 VDTEAA
+734 
-740 IQGDID
+740 
-746 QKKAELQAQYEAVKL
+746 
-761 DENSTIDLEAI
+761 
-772 KAAVE
+772 
-777 KLLAD
+777 
-782 AKAANAKLV
+782 
-791 ANEAAYV
+791 
-798 RLSDDIAAVQARF
+798 
-811 DEVKATIEKDYANVA
+811 NVA
-826 AQFADAEAAIQADI
+826 AQFADAEAAIQGDI

-855 LDENSTIGLEA
+855 LDENSTIDLEA
-866 IKAAV
+866 IKAAI
-871 EQLLEDAKAA
+871 EQLLADAKVA

-899 AAVQTRLDEV
+899 AAVQARLDEV

-942 KAQYEAVELDEN
+942 KALYEAVELDEN

-985 QRLMSEGA
+985 QRMMSEGA

>member
-12 TLSVLAGNR
+12 TISVLAGNR

-93 KWRVALLT
+93 KWRIALLT

-112 ALGTFKIRA
+112 ALGTFQIRA
-121 TPNFSDDKARI
+121 KSTFSAADDAQI
-132 GFSTCSGSDRQGK
+132 GFSTCSGGNRQGK
-145 KVLIDCPFEQAITPM
+145 KVLIDCPTYQAITPM
-160 VGSLSTGEQ
+160 VGSLCTGEQ

-204 HVEKKSNGKMIFQY
+204 HIEKKSNGKMNFQY

-228 FSSEKNGIVRVALSS
+228 SSIEKNGIVRVVLSS

-252 KDGNG
+252 KDGDG

-263 VVADPDFATDETSAI
+263 VVADPDFATDENSAI

-283 LASQDLPGTEYA
+283 LAANETTEYS
-295 LDITDAHIAVTSLK
+295 LDITDAHVSVTSLK
-309 PINEAAYARLTEEVA
+309 PINDAAYARLAEEVA

-344 AGNYAET
+344 AENYAET

-365 LDAKNADCALTEA
+365 LDAKNADCALTET

-417 VRLTEAVATLQARF
+417 VRLTEEVAT
-431 DEVKATI
+431 
-438 EKDYANVSAQF
+438 
-449 VDTEAAIQG
+449 
-458 DIDQKKAEL
+458 
-467 QAQYEAVKL
+467 
-476 DENSTIDLE
+476 
-485 AIKAAVEKLLA
+485 
-496 DAKAA
+496 
-501 NAKLVAN
+501 
-508 EAAYV
+508 
-513 RLSDDIA
+513 
-520 AVQARFDE
+520 VQARFDE
-528 VKATIEKDYANV
+528 VKATIEKDYV
-540 SAQFVDTEAAI
+540 
-551 QGDIDQKKAELQAQY
+551 
-566 EAVKLDE
+566 
-573 NSTIDLE
+573 
-580 AIKAAVEKLLADA
+580 
-593 KAANAK
+593 
-599 LVANEA
+599 
-605 AYVRLSDDI
+605 
-614 AAVQARF
+614 
-621 DEVKATIEK
+621 
-630 DYANVSAQ
+630 
-638 FVDTEAAIQGDIDQ
+638 
-652 KKAEL
+652 
-657 QAQYEAVKLDEN
+657 
-669 STIDL
+669 
-674 EAIKAA
+674 
-680 VEKLLADAKA
+680 
-690 ANAKL
+690 
-695 VANEAAYVRLSDDIA
+695 
-710 AVQARFDEV
+710 
-719 KATIEKD
+719 
-726 YANVSAQF
+726 
-734 VDTEAA
+734 
-740 IQGDID
+740 
-746 QKKAELQAQYEAVKL
+746 
-761 DENSTIDLEAI
+761 
-772 KAAVE
+772 
-777 KLLAD
+777 
-782 AKAANAKLV
+782 
-791 ANEAAYV
+791 
-798 RLSDDIAAVQARF
+798 
-811 DEVKATIEKDYANVA
+811 NVA
-826 AQFADAEAAIQADI
+826 AQFADAEAAIQGDI

-855 LDENSTIGLEA
+855 LDENSTIDLEA
-866 IKAAV
+866 IKAAI
-871 EQLLEDAKAA
+871 EQLLADAKVA

-899 AAVQTRLDEV
+899 AAVQARLDEV

-942 KAQYEAVELDEN
+942 KALYEAVELDEN

-985 QRLMSEGA
+985 QRMMSEGA

>member
-1 MALMMVLAISG
+1 MVMFKITTSFKRMALMMVLAISG
-12 TLSVLAGNR
+12 TISVLAGNR

-93 KWRVALLT
+93 KWRIALLT

-112 ALGTFKIRA
+112 ALGTFQIRA
-121 TPNFSDDKARI
+121 KSTFSAADNAQI
-132 GFSTCSGSDRQGK
+132 GFSTCSGGNRQGK
-145 KVLIDCPFEQAITPM
+145 KVLIDCPTYQAITPM
-160 VGSLSTGEQ
+160 VGSLCTGEQ

-228 FSSEKNGIVRVALSS
+228 SSIEKNGIVRVVLSS

-252 KDGNG
+252 KDGDG

-263 VVADPDFATDETSAI
+263 VVADPDFATDENSAI

-283 LASQDLPGTEYA
+283 LAANETTEYS
-295 LDITDAHIAVTSLK
+295 LDITDAHVSVTSLK
-309 PINEAAYARLTEEVA
+309 PINDAAYARLAEEVA

-344 AGNYAET
+344 AENYAET

-365 LDAKNADCALTEA
+365 LDAKNADCALTET

-417 VRLTEAVATLQARF
+417 VRLTEEVAT
-431 DEVKATI
+431 
-438 EKDYANVSAQF
+438 
-449 VDTEAAIQG
+449 
-458 DIDQKKAEL
+458 
-467 QAQYEAVKL
+467 
-476 DENSTIDLE
+476 
-485 AIKAAVEKLLA
+485 
-496 DAKAA
+496 
-501 NAKLVAN
+501 
-508 EAAYV
+508 
-513 RLSDDIA
+513 
-520 AVQARFDE
+520 VQARFDE
-528 VKATIEKDYANV
+528 VKATIEKDYV
-540 SAQFVDTEAAI
+540 
-551 QGDIDQKKAELQAQY
+551 
-566 EAVKLDE
+566 
-573 NSTIDLE
+573 
-580 AIKAAVEKLLADA
+580 
-593 KAANAK
+593 
-599 LVANEA
+599 
-605 AYVRLSDDI
+605 
-614 AAVQARF
+614 
-621 DEVKATIEK
+621 
-630 DYANVSAQ
+630 
-638 FVDTEAAIQGDIDQ
+638 
-652 KKAEL
+652 
-657 QAQYEAVKLDEN
+657 
-669 STIDL
+669 
-674 EAIKAA
+674 
-680 VEKLLADAKA
+680 
-690 ANAKL
+690 
-695 VANEAAYVRLSDDIA
+695 
-710 AVQARFDEV
+710 
-719 KATIEKD
+719 
-726 YANVSAQF
+726 
-734 VDTEAA
+734 
-740 IQGDID
+740 
-746 QKKAELQAQYEAVKL
+746 
-761 DENSTIDLEAI
+761 
-772 KAAVE
+772 
-777 KLLAD
+777 
-782 AKAANAKLV
+782 
-791 ANEAAYV
+791 
-798 RLSDDIAAVQARF
+798 
-811 DEVKATIEKDYANVA
+811 NVA
-826 AQFADAEAAIQADI
+826 AQFADAEAAIQGDI

-855 LDENSTIGLEA
+855 LDENSTIDLEA
-866 IKAAV
+866 IKAAI
-871 EQLLEDAKAA
+871 EQLLADAKVA

-899 AAVQTRLDEV
+899 AAVQARLDEV

-942 KAQYEAVELDEN
+942 KALYEAVELDEN

-985 QRLMSEGA
+985 QRMMSEGA

>member
-1 MALMMVLAISG
+1 MVMFKITTSFKRMALMMVLAISG
-12 TLSVLAGNR
+12 TISVLAGNR

-93 KWRVALLT
+93 KWRIALLT

-112 ALGTFKIRA
+112 ALGTFQIRA
-121 TPNFSDDKARI
+121 KSTFSAADDAQI
-132 GFSTCSGSDRQGK
+132 GFSTCSGGNRQGK
-145 KVLIDCPFEQAITPM
+145 KVLIDCPTYQAITPM
-160 VGSLSTGEQ
+160 VGSLCTGEQ

-204 HVEKKSNGKMIFQY
+204 HVEKKSNGKMNFQY

-228 FSSEKNGIVRVALSS
+228 SSIEKNGIVRVVLSS

-252 KDGNG
+252 KDGDG

-263 VVADPDFATDETSAI
+263 VVADPDFVTDENSAI

-283 LASQDLPGTEYA
+283 LAANETTEYS
-295 LDITDAHIAVTSLK
+295 LDITDAHVSVTSLK
-309 PINEAAYARLTEEVA
+309 PINDAAYARLAEEVA

-344 AGNYAET
+344 AENYAET

-378 STLDAEAVKGVNDAI
+378 STLDAEAVKGVNEAI
-393 AKYINEAAAA
+393 AKYLEDAAVA

-417 VRLTEAVATLQARF
+417 VRLTDEIAAVQTRF

-438 EKDYANVSAQF
+438 EKDYANVAAQF

-467 QAQYEAVKL
+467 QAQYKAVKL
-476 DENSTIDLE
+476 SENSTIDLE
-485 AIKAAVEKLLA
+485 AIKAAVEQLLA

-501 NAKLVAN
+501 N
-508 EAAYV
+508 
-513 RLSDDIA
+513 
-520 AVQARFDE
+520 
-528 VKATIEKDYANV
+528 
-540 SAQFVDTEAAI
+540 
-551 QGDIDQKKAELQAQY
+551 
-566 EAVKLDE
+566 
-573 NSTIDLE
+573 
-580 AIKAAVEKLLADA
+580 
-593 KAANAK
+593 
-599 LVANEA
+599 
-605 AYVRLSDDI
+605 
-614 AAVQARF
+614 
-621 DEVKATIEK
+621 
-630 DYANVSAQ
+630 
-638 FVDTEAAIQGDIDQ
+638 
-652 KKAEL
+652 
-657 QAQYEAVKLDEN
+657 
-669 STIDL
+669 
-674 EAIKAA
+674 
-680 VEKLLADAKA
+680 
-690 ANAKL
+690 
-695 VANEAAYVRLSDDIA
+695 
-710 AVQARFDEV
+710 
-719 KATIEKD
+719 
-726 YANVSAQF
+726 
-734 VDTEAA
+734 
-740 IQGDID
+740 
-746 QKKAELQAQYEAVKL
+746 
-761 DENSTIDLEAI
+761 
-772 KAAVE
+772 
-777 KLLAD
+777 
-782 AKAANAKLV
+782 
-791 ANEAAYV
+791 
-798 RLSDDIAAVQARF
+798 
-811 DEVKATIEKDYANVA
+811 
-826 AQFADAEAAIQADI
+826 
-840 DQKKAELQAQYEAVE
+840 
-855 LDENSTIGLEA
+855 
-866 IKAAV
+866 
-871 EQLLEDAKAA
+871 
-881 DAKLVANEAAYV
+881 AKLVANEAAYV

-942 KAQYEAVELDEN
+942 KALYEAVELDEN

>member
-1 MALMMVLAISG
+1 MVMFKITTSFKRMALMMVLAISG
-12 TLSVLAGNR
+12 TISVLAGNR

-93 KWRVALLT
+93 KWRIALLT

-112 ALGTFKIRA
+112 ALGTFQIRA
-121 TPNFSDDKARI
+121 KSTFSAADNAQI
-132 GFSTCSGSDRQGK
+132 LFSTCSGGNRQGK
-145 KVLIDCPFEQAITPM
+145 KVLIDCPTYQAITPM

-228 FSSEKNGIVRVALSS
+228 SSIEKNGIVRVALSS
-243 LPIDKIQPY
+243 LPIDKIQSY
-252 KDGNG
+252 KGGDG

-263 VVADPDFATDETSAI
+263 VVADPDFATDENSAI

-283 LASQDLPGTEYA
+283 LAANETTEYS
-295 LDITDAHIAVTSLK
+295 LDITDAHVSVTSLK
-309 PINEAAYARLTEEVA
+309 PINDAAYARLAEEVA

-344 AGNYAET
+344 AENYAET

-365 LDAKNADCALTEA
+365 LDAKNADCALTET

-417 VRLTEAVATLQARF
+417 VRLTEAVATVQARF

-438 EKDYANVSAQF
+438 EKDYANVAAQF

-485 AIKAAVEKLLA
+485 AIKAA
-496 DAKAA
+496 
-501 NAKLVAN
+501 
-508 EAAYV
+508 
-513 RLSDDIA
+513 I
-520 AVQARFDE
+520 
-528 VKATIEKDYANV
+528 
-540 SAQFVDTEAAI
+540 
-551 QGDIDQKKAELQAQY
+551 
-566 EAVKLDE
+566 
-573 NSTIDLE
+573 
-580 AIKAAVEKLLADA
+580 
-593 KAANAK
+593 
-599 LVANEA
+599 
-605 AYVRLSDDI
+605 
-614 AAVQARF
+614 
-621 DEVKATIEK
+621 
-630 DYANVSAQ
+630 
-638 FVDTEAAIQGDIDQ
+638 
-652 KKAEL
+652 
-657 QAQYEAVKLDEN
+657 
-669 STIDL
+669 
-674 EAIKAA
+674 
-680 VEKLLADAKA
+680 
-690 ANAKL
+690 
-695 VANEAAYVRLSDDIA
+695 
-710 AVQARFDEV
+710 
-719 KATIEKD
+719 
-726 YANVSAQF
+726 
-734 VDTEAA
+734 
-740 IQGDID
+740 
-746 QKKAELQAQYEAVKL
+746 
-761 DENSTIDLEAI
+761 
-772 KAAVE
+772 
-777 KLLAD
+777 
-782 AKAANAKLV
+782 
-791 ANEAAYV
+791 
-798 RLSDDIAAVQARF
+798 
-811 DEVKATIEKDYANVA
+811 
-826 AQFADAEAAIQADI
+826 
-840 DQKKAELQAQYEAVE
+840 
-855 LDENSTIGLEA
+855 
-866 IKAAV
+866 
-871 EQLLEDAKAA
+871 EQLLADAKAA

-942 KAQYEAVELDEN
+942 KALYEAVELDEN

>member
-1 MALMMVLAISG
+1 MVMFKITTSFKRMALMMVLAISG
-12 TLSVLAGNR
+12 TISVLAGNR

-93 KWRVALLT
+93 KWRIALLT

-112 ALGTFKIRA
+112 ALGTFQIRA
-121 TPNFSDDKARI
+121 KSTFSAADNAQI
-132 GFSTCSGSDRQGK
+132 LFSTCSGGNRQGK
-145 KVLIDCPFEQAITPM
+145 KVLIDSPTYQAITPM
-160 VGSLSTGEQ
+160 VGSLCTGEQ

-204 HVEKKSNGKMIFQY
+204 HIEKKSNGKMNFQY

-228 FSSEKNGIVRVALSS
+228 SSIEKNGIVRVVLSS

-252 KDGNG
+252 KDGDG

-263 VVADPDFATDETSAI
+263 VVADPDFATDENSAI

-283 LASQDLPGTEYA
+283 LAANETTEYS
-295 LDITDAHIAVTSLK
+295 LDITDAHVSVTSLK
-309 PINEAAYARLTEEVA
+309 PINDAAYARLAEEVA

-344 AGNYAET
+344 AENYAET

-365 LDAKNADCALTEA
+365 LDAKNADCALTET

-417 VRLTEAVATLQARF
+417 VRLTEEVAT
-431 DEVKATI
+431 
-438 EKDYANVSAQF
+438 
-449 VDTEAAIQG
+449 
-458 DIDQKKAEL
+458 
-467 QAQYEAVKL
+467 
-476 DENSTIDLE
+476 
-485 AIKAAVEKLLA
+485 
-496 DAKAA
+496 
-501 NAKLVAN
+501 
-508 EAAYV
+508 
-513 RLSDDIA
+513 
-520 AVQARFDE
+520 VQARFDE
-528 VKATIEKDYANV
+528 VKATIEKDYV
-540 SAQFVDTEAAI
+540 
-551 QGDIDQKKAELQAQY
+551 
-566 EAVKLDE
+566 
-573 NSTIDLE
+573 
-580 AIKAAVEKLLADA
+580 
-593 KAANAK
+593 
-599 LVANEA
+599 
-605 AYVRLSDDI
+605 
-614 AAVQARF
+614 
-621 DEVKATIEK
+621 
-630 DYANVSAQ
+630 
-638 FVDTEAAIQGDIDQ
+638 
-652 KKAEL
+652 
-657 QAQYEAVKLDEN
+657 
-669 STIDL
+669 
-674 EAIKAA
+674 
-680 VEKLLADAKA
+680 
-690 ANAKL
+690 
-695 VANEAAYVRLSDDIA
+695 
-710 AVQARFDEV
+710 
-719 KATIEKD
+719 
-726 YANVSAQF
+726 
-734 VDTEAA
+734 
-740 IQGDID
+740 
-746 QKKAELQAQYEAVKL
+746 
-761 DENSTIDLEAI
+761 
-772 KAAVE
+772 
-777 KLLAD
+777 
-782 AKAANAKLV
+782 
-791 ANEAAYV
+791 
-798 RLSDDIAAVQARF
+798 
-811 DEVKATIEKDYANVA
+811 NVA
-826 AQFADAEAAIQADI
+826 AQFADAEAAIQGDI

-855 LDENSTIGLEA
+855 LDENSTIDLEA
-866 IKAAV
+866 IKAAI
-871 EQLLEDAKAA
+871 EQLLADAKVA

-899 AAVQTRLDEV
+899 AAVQARLDEV

-942 KAQYEAVELDEN
+942 KALYEAVELDEN

-965 IEQLLADAKAAAE
+965 IEQLLADVKAAAE

-985 QRLMSEGA
+985 QRMMSEGA

>member
-12 TLSVLAGNR
+12 TISVLAGNR

-58 FTSPQ
+58 FTSPN

-73 NEERID
+73 NEDRID

-93 KWRVALLT
+93 KWRIALLT

-112 ALGTFKIRA
+112 ALGTFQIRA
-121 TPNFSDDKARI
+121 KSTFSAADNAQI
-132 GFSTCSGSDRQGK
+132 LFSTCSGGNRQGK
-145 KVLIDCPFEQAITPM
+145 KVLIDSPTYQAITPM
-160 VGSLSTGEQ
+160 VGSLCTGEQ

-204 HVEKKSNGKMIFQY
+204 HIEKKSNGKMNFQY

-228 FSSEKNGIVRVALSS
+228 SSIEKNGIVRVVLSS

-252 KDGNG
+252 KDGDG

-263 VVADPDFATDETSAI
+263 VVADPDFATDENSAI

-283 LASQDLPGTEYA
+283 LAANETTEYS
-295 LDITDAHIAVTSLK
+295 LDITDAHVSVTSLK
-309 PINEAAYARLTEEVA
+309 PINDAAYARLAEEVA

-344 AGNYAET
+344 AENYAET

-365 LDAKNADCALTEA
+365 LDAKNADCALTET

-417 VRLTEAVATLQARF
+417 VRLTEEVAT
-431 DEVKATI
+431 
-438 EKDYANVSAQF
+438 
-449 VDTEAAIQG
+449 
-458 DIDQKKAEL
+458 
-467 QAQYEAVKL
+467 
-476 DENSTIDLE
+476 
-485 AIKAAVEKLLA
+485 
-496 DAKAA
+496 
-501 NAKLVAN
+501 
-508 EAAYV
+508 
-513 RLSDDIA
+513 
-520 AVQARFDE
+520 VQARFDE
-528 VKATIEKDYANV
+528 VKATIEKDYV
-540 SAQFVDTEAAI
+540 
-551 QGDIDQKKAELQAQY
+551 
-566 EAVKLDE
+566 
-573 NSTIDLE
+573 
-580 AIKAAVEKLLADA
+580 
-593 KAANAK
+593 
-599 LVANEA
+599 
-605 AYVRLSDDI
+605 
-614 AAVQARF
+614 
-621 DEVKATIEK
+621 
-630 DYANVSAQ
+630 
-638 FVDTEAAIQGDIDQ
+638 
-652 KKAEL
+652 
-657 QAQYEAVKLDEN
+657 
-669 STIDL
+669 
-674 EAIKAA
+674 
-680 VEKLLADAKA
+680 
-690 ANAKL
+690 
-695 VANEAAYVRLSDDIA
+695 
-710 AVQARFDEV
+710 
-719 KATIEKD
+719 
-726 YANVSAQF
+726 
-734 VDTEAA
+734 
-740 IQGDID
+740 
-746 QKKAELQAQYEAVKL
+746 
-761 DENSTIDLEAI
+761 
-772 KAAVE
+772 
-777 KLLAD
+777 
-782 AKAANAKLV
+782 
-791 ANEAAYV
+791 
-798 RLSDDIAAVQARF
+798 
-811 DEVKATIEKDYANVA
+811 NVA
-826 AQFADAEAAIQADI
+826 AQFADAEAAIQGDI

-855 LDENSTIGLEA
+855 LDENSTIDLEA
-866 IKAAV
+866 IKAAI
-871 EQLLEDAKAA
+871 EQLLADAKVA

-899 AAVQTRLDEV
+899 AAVQARLDEV

-942 KAQYEAVELDEN
+942 KALYEAVELDEN

-985 QRLMSEGA
+985 QRMMSEGA

>member
-1 MALMMVLAISG
+1 MVMFKITTSFKRMALMMVLAISG
-12 TLSVLAGNR
+12 TISVLAGNR

-93 KWRVALLT
+93 KWRIALLT

-112 ALGTFKIRA
+112 ALGTFQIRA
-121 TPNFSDDKARI
+121 KSTFSAADDAQI
-132 GFSTCSGSDRQGK
+132 GFSTCSGGNRQGK
-145 KVLIDCPFEQAITPM
+145 KVLIDCPTYQAITPM
-160 VGSLSTGEQ
+160 VGSLCTGEQ

-204 HVEKKSNGKMIFQY
+204 HVEKKSNGKMNFQY
-218 SERLSSNFAI
+218 SERLSSNFVI
-228 FSSEKNGIVRVALSS
+228 SSIEKNGIVRVVLSS

-252 KDGNG
+252 KDGDG

-263 VVADPDFATDETSAI
+263 VVADPDFVTDENSAI

-283 LASQDLPGTEYA
+283 LAANETTEYS
-295 LDITDAHIAVTSLK
+295 LDITDAHVSVTSLK
-309 PINEAAYARLTEEVA
+309 PINDAAYARLAEEVA

-344 AGNYAET
+344 AENYAET

-365 LDAKNADCALTEA
+365 LDAKNADCALTET

-417 VRLTEAVATLQARF
+417 VRLTEEVAT
-431 DEVKATI
+431 
-438 EKDYANVSAQF
+438 
-449 VDTEAAIQG
+449 
-458 DIDQKKAEL
+458 
-467 QAQYEAVKL
+467 
-476 DENSTIDLE
+476 
-485 AIKAAVEKLLA
+485 
-496 DAKAA
+496 
-501 NAKLVAN
+501 
-508 EAAYV
+508 
-513 RLSDDIA
+513 
-520 AVQARFDE
+520 VQARFDE
-528 VKATIEKDYANV
+528 VKATIEKDYV
-540 SAQFVDTEAAI
+540 
-551 QGDIDQKKAELQAQY
+551 
-566 EAVKLDE
+566 
-573 NSTIDLE
+573 
-580 AIKAAVEKLLADA
+580 
-593 KAANAK
+593 
-599 LVANEA
+599 
-605 AYVRLSDDI
+605 
-614 AAVQARF
+614 
-621 DEVKATIEK
+621 
-630 DYANVSAQ
+630 
-638 FVDTEAAIQGDIDQ
+638 
-652 KKAEL
+652 
-657 QAQYEAVKLDEN
+657 
-669 STIDL
+669 
-674 EAIKAA
+674 
-680 VEKLLADAKA
+680 
-690 ANAKL
+690 
-695 VANEAAYVRLSDDIA
+695 
-710 AVQARFDEV
+710 
-719 KATIEKD
+719 
-726 YANVSAQF
+726 
-734 VDTEAA
+734 
-740 IQGDID
+740 
-746 QKKAELQAQYEAVKL
+746 
-761 DENSTIDLEAI
+761 
-772 KAAVE
+772 
-777 KLLAD
+777 
-782 AKAANAKLV
+782 
-791 ANEAAYV
+791 
-798 RLSDDIAAVQARF
+798 
-811 DEVKATIEKDYANVA
+811 NVA
-826 AQFADAEAAIQADI
+826 AQFADAEAAIQGDI

-855 LDENSTIGLEA
+855 LDENSTIDLEA
-866 IKAAV
+866 IKAAI
-871 EQLLEDAKAA
+871 EQLLADAKVA

-954 STIDLETIKTA
+954 STIDLEIIKTA
-965 IEQLLADAKAAAE
+965 IEQLLADAKAAAG

>member
-1 MALMMVLAISG
+1 MFKITTSFKRMALMMVLAISG
-12 TLSVLAGNR
+12 TISVLAGNR

-58 FTSPQ
+58 FTSQQ

-73 NEERID
+73 NEDRID

-93 KWRVALLT
+93 KWRIALLT

-121 TPNFSDDKARI
+121 TSNFSSADDAQIR
-132 GFSTCSGSDRQGK
+132 FSTCSGGNRQGK
-145 KVLIDCPFEQAITPM
+145 KVLIDCPTYQAITPM

-194 QADITLPEGL
+194 QADITLPDGL

-228 FSSEKNGIVRVALSS
+228 SSKKKNGIVRVALSS

-252 KDGNG
+252 KDGDG

-283 LASQDLPGTEYA
+283 LAANETTEYS
-295 LDITDAHIAVTSLK
+295 LDITDAHVSVTSLK

-365 LDAKNADCALTEA
+365 LDAKNADCALTET
-378 STLDAEAVKGVNDAI
+378 STLDAEAVKGVNEAI
-393 AKYINEAAAA
+393 AKYLEDAAAA

-417 VRLTEAVATLQARF
+417 VRLTDEIAAVQTRF

-438 EKDYANVSAQF
+438 EKDYVNVAAQF

-467 QAQYEAVKL
+467 QAQYEAVEL

-485 AIKAAVEKLLA
+485 AIKAAVEQLLGNAKLG
-496 DAKAA
+496 

-508 EAAYV
+508 ELAYV

-520 AVQARFDE
+520 AVQARLDE
-528 VKATIEKDYANV
+528 VKATIEKDYV
-540 SAQFVDTEAAI
+540 
-551 QGDIDQKKAELQAQY
+551 
-566 EAVKLDE
+566 
-573 NSTIDLE
+573 
-580 AIKAAVEKLLADA
+580 
-593 KAANAK
+593 
-599 LVANEA
+599 
-605 AYVRLSDDI
+605 
-614 AAVQARF
+614 
-621 DEVKATIEK
+621 
-630 DYANVSAQ
+630 
-638 FVDTEAAIQGDIDQ
+638 
-652 KKAEL
+652 
-657 QAQYEAVKLDEN
+657 
-669 STIDL
+669 
-674 EAIKAA
+674 
-680 VEKLLADAKA
+680 
-690 ANAKL
+690 
-695 VANEAAYVRLSDDIA
+695 
-710 AVQARFDEV
+710 
-719 KATIEKD
+719 
-726 YANVSAQF
+726 
-734 VDTEAA
+734 
-740 IQGDID
+740 
-746 QKKAELQAQYEAVKL
+746 
-761 DENSTIDLEAI
+761 
-772 KAAVE
+772 
-777 KLLAD
+777 
-782 AKAANAKLV
+782 
-791 ANEAAYV
+791 
-798 RLSDDIAAVQARF
+798 
-811 DEVKATIEKDYANVA
+811 NVA
-826 AQFADAEAAIQADI
+826 AQFADAEAAIQGDI

-855 LDENSTIGLEA
+855 LDENSTIDLEA
-866 IKAAV
+866 IKAAI
-871 EQLLEDAKAA
+871 EQLLADAKVA

-932 YDINKKKDEL
+932 YDINKKRDEL

>member
-1 MALMMVLAISG
+1 MFKITTSFKRMALMMVLAISG

-58 FTSPQ
+58 FTSPN

-86 MIQQPDA
+86 MIQQPDM
-93 KWRVALLT
+93 KWRIALLT

-121 TPNFSDDKARI
+121 TSNFSSADDAQI
-132 GFSTCSGSDRQGK
+132 LFSTCSGGDRQGK
-145 KVLIDCPFEQAITPM
+145 KVLIDCPNYQAITPM
-160 VGSLSTGEQ
+160 VGSLCTGEQ

-204 HVEKKSNGKMIFQY
+204 HIEKKSNGKMNFQY

-228 FSSEKNGIVRVALSS
+228 SSGEKNGIVRVVLSS

-252 KDGNG
+252 KDGDG

-263 VVADPDFATDETSAI
+263 VVADPDFVTDENSAI

-283 LASQDLPGTEYA
+283 LAANETTEYS
-295 LDITDAHIAVTSLK
+295 LDITDAHVSVTSLK
-309 PINEAAYARLTEEVA
+309 PINDAAYARLAEEVA

-339 ECPDV
+339 EYPDV
-344 AGNYAET
+344 AENYAET

-365 LDAKNADCALTEA
+365 LDAKNADCALTET

-417 VRLTEAVATLQARF
+417 VRLTEEVAAVQARF

-438 EKDYANVSAQF
+438 EKDYANVAAQF

-485 AIKAAVEKLLA
+485 AIKAAVEQLLA

-513 RLSDDIA
+513 RLTEEIA
-520 AVQARFDE
+520 AVQTRFDE
-528 VKATIEKDYANV
+528 VKATIETDYAGV
-540 SAQFVDTEAAI
+540 AAQFVDTEAAI
-551 QGDIDQKKAELQAQY
+551 QSDIDQKKAELQAQY
-566 EAVKLDE
+566 EAVELDE

-580 AIKAAVEKLLADA
+580 AIKAAVEQLLANA
-593 KAANAK
+593 KLGNAK
-599 LVANEA
+599 LVANEL

-614 AAVQARF
+614 AAVQARL

-630 DYANVSAQ
+630 DYV
-638 FVDTEAAIQGDIDQ
+638 
-652 KKAEL
+652 
-657 QAQYEAVKLDEN
+657 
-669 STIDL
+669 
-674 EAIKAA
+674 
-680 VEKLLADAKA
+680 
-690 ANAKL
+690 
-695 VANEAAYVRLSDDIA
+695 
-710 AVQARFDEV
+710 
-719 KATIEKD
+719 
-726 YANVSAQF
+726 
-734 VDTEAA
+734 
-740 IQGDID
+740 
-746 QKKAELQAQYEAVKL
+746 
-761 DENSTIDLEAI
+761 
-772 KAAVE
+772 
-777 KLLAD
+777 
-782 AKAANAKLV
+782 
-791 ANEAAYV
+791 
-798 RLSDDIAAVQARF
+798 
-811 DEVKATIEKDYANVA
+811 NVA
-826 AQFADAEAAIQADI
+826 AQFADAEAAVQADI

-855 LDENSTIGLEA
+855 LDENSTIDLEA

-871 EQLLEDAKAA
+871 EQLLADAKAA
-881 DAKLVANEAAYV
+881 NAKLVANEAAYV

>member
-1 MALMMVLAISG
+1 MVMFKITTSFKRMALMMVLAISG
-12 TLSVLAGNR
+12 TISVLAGNR

-93 KWRVALLT
+93 KWRIALLT

-112 ALGTFKIRA
+112 ALGTFQIRA
-121 TPNFSDDKARI
+121 KSTFSAADDAQI
-132 GFSTCSGSDRQGK
+132 GFSTCSGGNRQGK
-145 KVLIDCPFEQAITPM
+145 KVLIDCPTYQAITPM
-160 VGSLSTGEQ
+160 VGSLCTGEQ

-204 HVEKKSNGKMIFQY
+204 HVEKKSNGEMNFQY

-228 FSSEKNGIVRVALSS
+228 SSIEKNGIVRVVLSS

-252 KDGNG
+252 KDGDG

-263 VVADPDFATDETSAI
+263 VVADPDFVTDENSAI

-283 LASQDLPGTEYA
+283 LAANETTEYS
-295 LDITDAHIAVTSLK
+295 LDITDAHVSVTSLK
-309 PINEAAYARLTEEVA
+309 PINDAAYARLAEEVA

-344 AGNYAET
+344 AENYAET

-365 LDAKNADCALTEA
+365 LDAKNADCALTET

-417 VRLTEAVATLQARF
+417 VRLTEEVAT
-431 DEVKATI
+431 
-438 EKDYANVSAQF
+438 
-449 VDTEAAIQG
+449 
-458 DIDQKKAEL
+458 
-467 QAQYEAVKL
+467 
-476 DENSTIDLE
+476 
-485 AIKAAVEKLLA
+485 
-496 DAKAA
+496 
-501 NAKLVAN
+501 
-508 EAAYV
+508 
-513 RLSDDIA
+513 
-520 AVQARFDE
+520 VQARFDE
-528 VKATIEKDYANV
+528 VKATIEKDYV
-540 SAQFVDTEAAI
+540 
-551 QGDIDQKKAELQAQY
+551 
-566 EAVKLDE
+566 
-573 NSTIDLE
+573 
-580 AIKAAVEKLLADA
+580 
-593 KAANAK
+593 
-599 LVANEA
+599 
-605 AYVRLSDDI
+605 
-614 AAVQARF
+614 
-621 DEVKATIEK
+621 
-630 DYANVSAQ
+630 
-638 FVDTEAAIQGDIDQ
+638 
-652 KKAEL
+652 
-657 QAQYEAVKLDEN
+657 
-669 STIDL
+669 
-674 EAIKAA
+674 
-680 VEKLLADAKA
+680 
-690 ANAKL
+690 
-695 VANEAAYVRLSDDIA
+695 
-710 AVQARFDEV
+710 
-719 KATIEKD
+719 
-726 YANVSAQF
+726 
-734 VDTEAA
+734 
-740 IQGDID
+740 
-746 QKKAELQAQYEAVKL
+746 
-761 DENSTIDLEAI
+761 
-772 KAAVE
+772 
-777 KLLAD
+777 
-782 AKAANAKLV
+782 
-791 ANEAAYV
+791 
-798 RLSDDIAAVQARF
+798 
-811 DEVKATIEKDYANVA
+811 NVA
-826 AQFADAEAAIQADI
+826 AQFADAEAAIQGDI

-855 LDENSTIGLEA
+855 LDENSTIDLEA
-866 IKAAV
+866 IKAAI
-871 EQLLEDAKAA
+871 EQLLADAKVA

-899 AAVQTRLDEV
+899 AAVQARLDEV

-942 KAQYEAVELDEN
+942 KALYEAVELDEN
-954 STIDLETIKTA
+954 STIDLESIKTA
-965 IEQLLADAKAAAE
+965 IAQLLADAKAAAE

-985 QRLMSEGA
+985 QRMMSEGA